1 MKKKILTL
9 ASALTFVSLYS
20 FNAYADMD
28 LETSNAVSG
37 IAVALNNYKA
47 SSISPQTALGE
58 SLKTATTNTIEI
70 TGSDDARTK
79 LVKDVVKYE
88 GPSIQDKLKEEV
100 IKDDLAVAKN
110 KKDTVVHSDPKE
122 TGEEV
127 GSISYSS
134 VATVVGSEVNETG
147 EWLKINS
154 GNVEGYVKASDVAT
168 GNKAKKLAKE
178 SVVTYGTVVDID
190 NVRLRKT
197 PDITSGTL
205 TMLEGGEKYV
215 VVGQDK
221 NFLKVQ
227 VDDDLTGYVYKDF
240 LKTDVAYKTAKTKE
254 ESTIEAL
261 NKAKLETEAKE
272 AMAIYENMVV
282 ADEQTAAQSK
292 ETTTKGET
300 TTSKEVKKS
309 SDKASISATSEEAK
323 TVKSPAAEK
332 RETPASKEVDIKVPD
347 NTKESTK
354 TEKETTKK
362 DTGSVETAKQNV
374 ETVLTPPEAKTES
387 ETINAIEDTK
397 PTETKIT
404 VETVKE
410 PKASTSVEIA
420 TEQTKAN
427 IETVKG
433 PKASTSVETATE
445 QTKANIET
453 VSAPEAVET
462 TKQPE
467 TAESKA
473 EPETREVTE
482 TVKETPTAT
491 TASESISAIEDTTKQ
506 PETTVET
513 TKPATTKAETKA
525 ETTVAV
531 YGPGGSAQKPQDTE
545 KTKKSKEE
553 GTVVTGE
560 KGGPGVSKKKETTA
574 AQTEATKAVKEKAS
588 RDAVVAYAK
597 QFVGNP
603 YVYGGTSLTKGADC
617 SGFVMRVYEK
627 FGISTSRIS
636 RDQANDGTE
645 IPISQI
651 KPGDLVFYSS
661 GGDINHVAIY
671 IGDGQIIHAANKQ
684 LGIRIGSMNHRTPIK
699 AVRLIK

>member
-1 MKKKILTL
+1 MKKKFLTL

-47 SSISPQTALGE
+47 SSISPQTALEE

-70 TGSDDARTK
+70 TGVDDARNK

-88 GPSIQDKLKEEV
+88 GPSIQDRLKEEV
-100 IKDDLAVAKN
+100 MKDDLAVAKN
-110 KKDTVVHSDPKE
+110 KKDTVVHADPKE

-134 VATVVGSEVNETG
+134 VATVVGSEINETG
-147 EWLKINS
+147 EWVKINS
-154 GNVEGYVKASDVAT
+154 GNVEGYVKASDLAT
-168 GNKAKKLAKE
+168 GNKAKKMAKD

-197 PDITSGTL
+197 PDITSNTL

-240 LKTDVAYKTAKTKE
+240 IKTDVSYKTAKTKE

-282 ADEQTAAQSK
+282 ADDQTTAKSK
-292 ETTTKGET
+292 ETTAKAET
-300 TTSKEVKKS
+300 TTAAKKN
-309 SDKASISATSEEAK
+309 SDKAPTPKASEEAK
-323 TVKSPAAEK
+323 TIKSPAAEK
-332 RETPASKEVDIKVPD
+332 RETPASKEVEIKVPD
-347 NTKESTK
+347 TTKGSTK
-354 TEKETTKK
+354 PVETTTKDNGQTETTKQK
-362 DTGSVETAKQNV
+362 V
-374 ETVLTPPEAKTES
+374 ETVPETRTEA
-387 ETINAIEDTK
+387 ETIKAIEDTK
-397 PTETKIT
+397 PAETKQK

-410 PKASTSVEIA
+410 SGKAEETVSSPSKV
-420 TEQTKAN
+420 K
-427 IETVKG
+427 IETVNG
-433 PKASTSVETATE
+433 PEASETA
-445 QTKANIET
+445 K
-453 VSAPEAVET
+453 ET
-462 TKQPE
+462 TK
-467 TAESKA
+467 ASV
-473 EPETREVTE
+473 EPETSKAVE

-491 TASESISAIEDTTKQ
+491 TQAETISAVEDTTKQ
-506 PETTVET
+506 TESTTQAPKQTEATTEATKPSET
-513 TKPATTKAETKA
+513 TKPA
-525 ETTVAV
+525 ETTAP
-531 YGPGGSAQKPQDTE
+531 YGPGGSTEKPKETQKAKPQ
-545 KTKKSKEE
+545 KET
-553 GTVVTGE
+553 TVVTGE
-560 KGGPGVSKKKETTA
+560 NGGPGVSKKKETTKA
-574 AQTEATKAVKEKAS
+574 ETEATKAAKEKVS

-627 FGISTSRIS
+627 FGISTSRVS
-636 RDQANDGTE
+636 RDQANNGTE
-645 IPISQI
+645 IPVSQI

-661 GGDINHVAIY
+661 GGEINHVAIY
-671 IGDGQIIHAANKQ
+671 IGDGQIVHAANKQ
-684 LGIRIGSMNHRTPIK
+684 LGIRIGSLNHRTPVK

>member
-1 MKKKILTL
+1 MKKKFLTL

-70 TGSDDARTK
+70 TGVDDARNR

-88 GPSIQDKLKEEV
+88 GPSIQDRLKEEV
-100 IKDDLAVAKN
+100 MKDDLAVAKN
-110 KKDTVVHSDPKE
+110 KKDTVVHADPKE

-134 VATVVGSEVNETG
+134 VATVVGSEINETG
-147 EWLKINS
+147 EWVKINS
-154 GNVEGYVKASDVAT
+154 GNVEGYVKASDLAT
-168 GNKAKKLAKE
+168 GNKAKKMAKD

-197 PDITSGTL
+197 PDITSNTL

-240 LKTDVAYKTAKTKE
+240 IKTDVSYKTAKTKE

-282 ADEQTAAQSK
+282 ADDQTTAKSK
-292 ETTTKGET
+292 ETTAKAET
-300 TTSKEVKKS
+300 TTAAKKTP
-309 SDKASISATSEEAK
+309 DKAPTPKASEEAK
-323 TVKSPAAEK
+323 TIKSPAAEK
-332 RETPASKEVDIKVPD
+332 RETPASKEVEIKVPD
-347 NTKESTK
+347 TTKGSTK
-354 TEKETTKK
+354 PVETTTKDNGQTETTKQK
-362 DTGSVETAKQNV
+362 V
-374 ETVLTPPEAKTES
+374 ETVPETRTEA
-387 ETINAIEDTK
+387 ETIKAIEDTK
-397 PTETKIT
+397 PAETKQK

-410 PKASTSVEIA
+410 SGKAEETVSSPSKV
-420 TEQTKAN
+420 K
-427 IETVKG
+427 IETVNG
-433 PKASTSVETATE
+433 PEVSETA
-445 QTKANIET
+445 K
-453 VSAPEAVET
+453 ET
-462 TKQPE
+462 TK
-467 TAESKA
+467 ASV
-473 EPETREVTE
+473 EPETSKAVE

-491 TASESISAIEDTTKQ
+491 TQAETISAVEDTTKQ
-506 PETTVET
+506 TESTTQAPKQTESTTQAPKQTEATTEATKPSET
-513 TKPATTKAETKA
+513 TKPA
-525 ETTVAV
+525 ETTAP
-531 YGPGGSAQKPQDTE
+531 YGPGGSTEKPKETQKAKPQ
-545 KTKKSKEE
+545 KET
-553 GTVVTGE
+553 TVVTGE
-560 KGGPGVSKKKETTA
+560 NGGPGVSKKKETTKA
-574 AQTEATKAVKEKAS
+574 ETEATKAAKEKVS

-627 FGISTSRIS
+627 FGISTSRVS
-636 RDQANDGTE
+636 RDQANNSTE
-645 IPISQI
+645 IPVSQI

-661 GGDINHVAIY
+661 GGEINHVAIY
-671 IGDGQIIHAANKQ
+671 IGDGQIVHAANKQ
-684 LGIRIGSMNHRTPIK
+684 LGIRIGSLNHRTPVK

>member
-1 MKKKILTL
+1 MKKKFLTL

-70 TGSDDARTK
+70 TGVDDARNR

-88 GPSIQDKLKEEV
+88 GPSIQDRLKEEV
-100 IKDDLAVAKN
+100 MKDDLAVAKN
-110 KKDTVVHSDPKE
+110 KKDTVVHADPKE

-134 VATVVGSEVNETG
+134 VATVVGSEINETG
-147 EWLKINS
+147 EWVKINS
-154 GNVEGYVKASDVAT
+154 GNVEGYVKASDLAT
-168 GNKAKKLAKE
+168 GNKAKKMAKD

-197 PDITSGTL
+197 PDITSNTL

-240 LKTDVAYKTAKTKE
+240 IKTDVSYKTAKTKE

-282 ADEQTAAQSK
+282 ADDQTTAKSK
-292 ETTTKGET
+292 ETTAKAET
-300 TTSKEVKKS
+300 TTAAKKTP
-309 SDKASISATSEEAK
+309 DKAPTPKASEEAK
-323 TVKSPAAEK
+323 TIKSPAAEK
-332 RETPASKEVDIKVPD
+332 RETPASKEVEIKVPD
-347 NTKESTK
+347 TTKGSTK
-354 TEKETTKK
+354 PVETTTKDNGQTETTKQK
-362 DTGSVETAKQNV
+362 V
-374 ETVLTPPEAKTES
+374 ETVPETRTEA
-387 ETINAIEDTK
+387 ETIKAIEDTK
-397 PTETKIT
+397 PAETKQK

-410 PKASTSVEIA
+410 SGKAEETVSSPSKV
-420 TEQTKAN
+420 K
-427 IETVKG
+427 IETVNG
-433 PKASTSVETATE
+433 PEASETA
-445 QTKANIET
+445 K
-453 VSAPEAVET
+453 ET
-462 TKQPE
+462 TK
-467 TAESKA
+467 ASV
-473 EPETREVTE
+473 EPETSKAVE

-491 TASESISAIEDTTKQ
+491 TQAETISAVEDTPKQTESTTQAPKQIESTTQAPKQTEATTEATK
-506 PETTVET
+506 PSET
-513 TKPATTKAETKA
+513 TKPAETSA
-525 ETTVAV
+525 P
-531 YGPGGSAQKPQDTE
+531 YGPGGSTEKPKETQKAKPQ
-545 KTKKSKEE
+545 KET
-553 GTVVTGE
+553 TVVTGE
-560 KGGPGVSKKKETTA
+560 NGGPGVSKKKETTKA
-574 AQTEATKAVKEKAS
+574 AETEATKAAKEKVS

-627 FGISTSRIS
+627 FGISTSRVS
-636 RDQANDGTE
+636 RDQANNGTE
-645 IPISQI
+645 IPVSQI

-661 GGDINHVAIY
+661 GGEINHVAIY
-671 IGDGQIIHAANKQ
+671 IGDGQIVHAANKQ
-684 LGIRIGSMNHRTPIK
+684 LGIRIGSLNHRTPVK

>member
-1 MKKKILTL
+1 MKKKFLTL

-70 TGSDDARTK
+70 TGVDDARNK

-88 GPSIQDKLKEEV
+88 GPSIQDRLKEEV
-100 IKDDLAVAKN
+100 MKDDLAVAKN
-110 KKDTVVHSDPKE
+110 KKDTVVHADPKE

-134 VATVVGSEVNETG
+134 VATVVGSEINETG
-147 EWLKINS
+147 EWVKINS
-154 GNVEGYVKASDVAT
+154 GNVEGYVKASDLAT
-168 GNKAKKLAKE
+168 GNKAKKMAKD

-197 PDITSGTL
+197 PDITSNTL

-240 LKTDVAYKTAKTKE
+240 IKTDVSYKTAKTKE

-282 ADEQTAAQSK
+282 ADDQTTAKSK
-292 ETTTKGET
+292 ETTAKAET
-300 TTSKEVKKS
+300 TTAAKKN
-309 SDKASISATSEEAK
+309 SDKAPTPKASEEAK
-323 TVKSPAAEK
+323 TIKSPAAEK
-332 RETPASKEVDIKVPD
+332 RETPADKEVEIKVPD
-347 NTKESTK
+347 TTKGSTKPAETTTKDNGQTETTKQKIETVPETK
-354 TEKETTKK
+354 TE
-362 DTGSVETAKQNV
+362 A
-374 ETVLTPPEAKTES
+374 
-387 ETINAIEDTK
+387 ETIKAIEDTK
-397 PTETKIT
+397 PTETNPKA
-404 VETVKE
+404 ETVKE
-410 PKASTSVEIA
+410 PSKSEEISSSSS
-420 TEQTKAN
+420 KVN
-427 IETVKG
+427 IETVNG
-433 PKASTSVETATE
+433 PESSETA
-445 QTKANIET
+445 K
-453 VSAPEAVET
+453 ET
-462 TKQPE
+462 TKASVEQE
-467 TAESKA
+467 TSKA
-473 EPETREVTE
+473 VE

-491 TASESISAIEDTTKQ
+491 TQAETISAVEDTTKQ
-506 PETTVET
+506 TESTTQAPKQTESTTQAPKQTEATTEATKPVET
-513 TKPATTKAETKA
+513 TKPA
-525 ETTVAV
+525 ETTAP
-531 YGPGGSAQKPQDTE
+531 YGPGGSTEKPKETQKAKPQ
-545 KTKKSKEE
+545 KET
-553 GTVVTGE
+553 TVVTGE
-560 KGGPGVSKKKETTA
+560 NGGPGVSKKKETTKA
-574 AQTEATKAVKEKAS
+574 ETEATRAAKEKIS

-627 FGISTSRIS
+627 FGISTSRVS
-636 RDQANDGTE
+636 KDQANNGTE
-645 IPISQI
+645 IPVSQI

-661 GGDINHVAIY
+661 GGEINHVAIY
-671 IGDGQIIHAANKQ
+671 IGDGQIVHAANKQ
-684 LGIRIGSMNHRTPIK
+684 LGIRIGSLNHRTPVK

>member
-1 MKKKILTL
+1 MKKKFLTL

-70 TGSDDARTK
+70 TGVDDARNR

-88 GPSIQDKLKEEV
+88 GPSIQDRLKEEV
-100 IKDDLAVAKN
+100 MKDDLAVAKN
-110 KKDTVVHSDPKE
+110 KKDTVVHADPKE

-134 VATVVGSEVNETG
+134 VATVVGSEINETG
-147 EWLKINS
+147 EWVKINS
-154 GNVEGYVKASDVAT
+154 GNVEGYVKASDLAT
-168 GNKAKKLAKE
+168 GNKAKKMAKD

-197 PDITSGTL
+197 PDITSNTL

-240 LKTDVAYKTAKTKE
+240 IKTDVSYKTAKTKE

-282 ADEQTAAQSK
+282 ADDQTTAKSK
-292 ETTTKGET
+292 ETTAKAET
-300 TTSKEVKKS
+300 TTAAKKTP
-309 SDKASISATSEEAK
+309 DKAPTPKASEEAK
-323 TVKSPAAEK
+323 TIKSPAAEK
-332 RETPASKEVDIKVPD
+332 RETPASKEVEIKVPD
-347 NTKESTK
+347 TTKGSTK
-354 TEKETTKK
+354 PVETTTKDNGQTETTKQK
-362 DTGSVETAKQNV
+362 V
-374 ETVLTPPEAKTES
+374 ETVPETRTEA
-387 ETINAIEDTK
+387 ETIKAIEDTK
-397 PTETKIT
+397 PAETKQK

-410 PKASTSVEIA
+410 PGKAEETVSSPSKV
-420 TEQTKAN
+420 K
-427 IETVKG
+427 IETVNG
-433 PKASTSVETATE
+433 PEASETA
-445 QTKANIET
+445 K
-453 VSAPEAVET
+453 ET
-462 TKQPE
+462 TK
-467 TAESKA
+467 ASV
-473 EPETREVTE
+473 EPETSKAVE

-491 TASESISAIEDTTKQ
+491 TQAETISAVEDTTKQ
-506 PETTVET
+506 AESTTQAPKQTESTTQAPKQTESTTQAPKQTEATTEATKPSET
-513 TKPATTKAETKA
+513 TKPA
-525 ETTVAV
+525 ETTAP
-531 YGPGGSAQKPQDTE
+531 YGPGGSTEKPKETQKAKPQ
-545 KTKKSKEE
+545 KET
-553 GTVVTGE
+553 TVVTGE
-560 KGGPGVSKKKETTA
+560 NGGPGVSKKKETTKA
-574 AQTEATKAVKEKAS
+574 ETEATKAAKEKVS

-627 FGISTSRIS
+627 FGISTSRVS
-636 RDQANDGTE
+636 RDQANNGTE
-645 IPISQI
+645 IPVSQI

-661 GGDINHVAIY
+661 GGEINHVAIY
-671 IGDGQIIHAANKQ
+671 IGDGQIVHAANKQ
-684 LGIRIGSMNHRTPIK
+684 LGIRIGSLNHRTPVK

>member
-1 MKKKILTL
+1 MKKKFLTL

-47 SSISPQTALGE
+47 SSISPQTALEE

-70 TGSDDARTK
+70 TGVDDARNK

-88 GPSIQDKLKEEV
+88 GPSIQDRLKEEV
-100 IKDDLAVAKN
+100 MKDDLAVAKN
-110 KKDTVVHSDPKE
+110 KKDTVVHADPKE

-134 VATVVGSEVNETG
+134 VATVVGSEINETG
-147 EWLKINS
+147 EWVKINS
-154 GNVEGYVKASDVAT
+154 GNVEGYVKASDLAT
-168 GNKAKKLAKE
+168 GNKAKKMAKD

-197 PDITSGTL
+197 PDITSNTL

-240 LKTDVAYKTAKTKE
+240 IKTDVSYKTAKTKE

-282 ADEQTAAQSK
+282 ADDQTTAKSK
-292 ETTTKGET
+292 ETTAKAET
-300 TTSKEVKKS
+300 TTAAKKN
-309 SDKASISATSEEAK
+309 SDKAPTPKASEEAK
-323 TVKSPAAEK
+323 TTKSPAAEK
-332 RETPASKEVDIKVPD
+332 RETPAGKEVEIKVPD
-347 NTKESTK
+347 TTKGSAKPAETTTKDNGQTETTKQKTETVPETK
-354 TEKETTKK
+354 TE
-362 DTGSVETAKQNV
+362 A
-374 ETVLTPPEAKTES
+374 
-387 ETINAIEDTK
+387 ETIKAIEDTK
-397 PTETKIT
+397 PTETKSKA
-404 VETVKE
+404 ETVKE
-410 PKASTSVEIA
+410 PSKSEETVSSPSKV
-420 TEQTKAN
+420 K
-427 IETVKG
+427 IETVNG
-433 PKASTSVETATE
+433 PEASETA
-445 QTKANIET
+445 K
-453 VSAPEAVET
+453 ET
-462 TKQPE
+462 TK
-467 TAESKA
+467 ASV
-473 EPETREVTE
+473 EPETSKAVE

-491 TASESISAIEDTTKQ
+491 TQAETISAVEDTTKQ
-506 PETTVET
+506 TESTTQAPKQTEATTEATKPSET
-513 TKPATTKAETKA
+513 TKPA
-525 ETTVAV
+525 ETTAP
-531 YGPGGSAQKPQDTE
+531 YGPGGSTEKPKETQKAKPQ
-545 KTKKSKEE
+545 KET
-553 GTVVTGE
+553 TVVTGE
-560 KGGPGVSKKKETTA
+560 NGGPGVSKKKETTKA
-574 AQTEATKAVKEKAS
+574 ETEATKAAKEKVS

-627 FGISTSRIS
+627 FGISTSRVS
-636 RDQANDGTE
+636 RDQANNGTE
-645 IPISQI
+645 IPVSQI

-661 GGDINHVAIY
+661 GGEINHVAIY
-671 IGDGQIIHAANKQ
+671 IGDGQIVHAANKQ
-684 LGIRIGSMNHRTPIK
+684 LGIRIGSLNHRTPVK

>member
-1 MKKKILTL
+1 MKKKFLTL

-47 SSISPQTALGE
+47 SSISPQTALEE

-70 TGSDDARTK
+70 TGVDDARNK

-88 GPSIQDKLKEEV
+88 GPSIQDRLKEEV
-100 IKDDLAVAKN
+100 MKDDLAVAKN
-110 KKDTVVHSDPKE
+110 KKDTVVHADPKE

-134 VATVVGSEVNETG
+134 VATVVGSEINETG
-147 EWLKINS
+147 EWVKINS
-154 GNVEGYVKASDVAT
+154 GNVEGYVKASDLAT
-168 GNKAKKLAKE
+168 GNKAKKMAKD

-197 PDITSGTL
+197 PDITSNTL

-240 LKTDVAYKTAKTKE
+240 IKTDVSYKTAKTKE

-282 ADEQTAAQSK
+282 ADDQTTAKSK
-292 ETTTKGET
+292 ETTAKAET
-300 TTSKEVKKS
+300 TTAAKKN
-309 SDKASISATSEEAK
+309 SDKAPTPKASEEAK
-323 TVKSPAAEK
+323 TIKSPAAEK
-332 RETPASKEVDIKVPD
+332 RETPAGKEAEIKVPD
-347 NTKESTK
+347 TTKGSTKPAETTTKDNGQTETTKQKTETVPETK
-354 TEKETTKK
+354 TE
-362 DTGSVETAKQNV
+362 A
-374 ETVLTPPEAKTES
+374 
-387 ETINAIEDTK
+387 ETIKAIEDTK
-397 PTETKIT
+397 PTETKSKA
-404 VETVKE
+404 ETVKE
-410 PKASTSVEIA
+410 PSKSEETVSSPSKV
-420 TEQTKAN
+420 K
-427 IETVKG
+427 IETVNG
-433 PKASTSVETATE
+433 PEASETA
-445 QTKANIET
+445 K
-453 VSAPEAVET
+453 ET
-462 TKQPE
+462 TK
-467 TAESKA
+467 ASV
-473 EPETREVTE
+473 EPETSKAVE

-491 TASESISAIEDTTKQ
+491 TQVETISAVEDTTKQ
-506 PETTVET
+506 TESTTQAPKQTEATTEATKPSET
-513 TKPATTKAETKA
+513 TKPA
-525 ETTVAV
+525 ETTAP
-531 YGPGGSAQKPQDTE
+531 YGPGGSTEKPKETQKAKPQ
-545 KTKKSKEE
+545 KET
-553 GTVVTGE
+553 TVVTGE
-560 KGGPGVSKKKETTA
+560 NGGPGVSKKKETTKA
-574 AQTEATKAVKEKAS
+574 ETEATKAAKEKVS

-627 FGISTSRIS
+627 FGISTSRVS
-636 RDQANDGTE
+636 RDQANNGTE
-645 IPISQI
+645 IPVSQI

-661 GGDINHVAIY
+661 GGEINHVAIY
-671 IGDGQIIHAANKQ
+671 IGDGQIVHAANKQ
-684 LGIRIGSMNHRTPIK
+684 LGIRIGSLNHRTPVK

>member
-1 MKKKILTL
+1 MKKKFLTL

-47 SSISPQTALGE
+47 SSISPQTALEE

-70 TGSDDARTK
+70 TGVDDARNK

-88 GPSIQDKLKEEV
+88 GPSIQDRLKEEV
-100 IKDDLAVAKN
+100 MKDDLAVAKN
-110 KKDTVVHSDPKE
+110 KKDTVVHADPKE

-134 VATVVGSEVNETG
+134 VATVVGSEINETG
-147 EWLKINS
+147 EWVKINS
-154 GNVEGYVKASDVAT
+154 GNVEGYVKASDLAT
-168 GNKAKKLAKE
+168 GNKAKKMAKD

-197 PDITSGTL
+197 PDITSNTL

-240 LKTDVAYKTAKTKE
+240 IKTDVSYKTAKTKE

-282 ADEQTAAQSK
+282 ADDQTTAKSK
-292 ETTTKGET
+292 ETTAKAET
-300 TTSKEVKKS
+300 TTAAKKN
-309 SDKASISATSEEAK
+309 SDKAPTPKASEEAK
-323 TVKSPAAEK
+323 TIKSPAAEK
-332 RETPASKEVDIKVPD
+332 RETPASKEVEIKVPD
-347 NTKESTK
+347 TTKGSTK
-354 TEKETTKK
+354 PVETTTKDNGQTETTKQK
-362 DTGSVETAKQNV
+362 V
-374 ETVLTPPEAKTES
+374 ETVPETRTEA
-387 ETINAIEDTK
+387 ETIKAIEDTK
-397 PTETKIT
+397 PAETKQK

-410 PKASTSVEIA
+410 SGKAEETVSSPSKV
-420 TEQTKAN
+420 K
-427 IETVKG
+427 IETVNG
-433 PKASTSVETATE
+433 PEVSETA
-445 QTKANIET
+445 K
-453 VSAPEAVET
+453 ET
-462 TKQPE
+462 TK
-467 TAESKA
+467 ASV
-473 EPETREVTE
+473 EPETSKAVE

-491 TASESISAIEDTTKQ
+491 TQAETISAVEDTTKQ
-506 PETTVET
+506 TESTTQAPKQTESTTQAPKQTEATTEATKPSET
-513 TKPATTKAETKA
+513 TKPA
-525 ETTVAV
+525 ETTAP
-531 YGPGGSAQKPQDTE
+531 YGPGGSTEKPKETQKDKPQ
-545 KTKKSKEE
+545 KET
-553 GTVVTGE
+553 TVVTGE
-560 KGGPGVSKKKETTA
+560 KGGPGVSKKKETTKA
-574 AQTEATKAVKEKAS
+574 ETEATKAAKEKVS

-627 FGISTSRIS
+627 FGISTSRVS
-636 RDQANDGTE
+636 RDQANNGTE
-645 IPISQI
+645 IPVSQI

-661 GGDINHVAIY
+661 GGEINHVAIY
-671 IGDGQIIHAANKQ
+671 IGDGQIVHAANKQ
-684 LGIRIGSMNHRTPIK
+684 LGIRIGSLNHRTPVK

>member
-1 MKKKILTL
+1 MKKKFLTL

-70 TGSDDARTK
+70 TGVDDARNR

-88 GPSIQDKLKEEV
+88 GPSIQDRLKEEV
-100 IKDDLAVAKN
+100 MKDDLAVAKN
-110 KKDTVVHSDPKE
+110 KKDTVVHADPKE

-134 VATVVGSEVNETG
+134 VATVVGSEINETG
-147 EWLKINS
+147 EWVKINS
-154 GNVEGYVKASDVAT
+154 GNVEGYVKASDLAT
-168 GNKAKKLAKE
+168 GNKAKKMAKD

-197 PDITSGTL
+197 PDITSNTL

-240 LKTDVAYKTAKTKE
+240 IKTDVSYKTAKTKE

-282 ADEQTAAQSK
+282 ADDQTTAKSK
-292 ETTTKGET
+292 ETTAKAET
-300 TTSKEVKKS
+300 TTAAKKTP
-309 SDKASISATSEEAK
+309 DKAPTPKASEEAK
-323 TVKSPAAEK
+323 TIKSPAAEK
-332 RETPASKEVDIKVPD
+332 RETPASKEVEIKVPD
-347 NTKESTK
+347 TTKGSTK
-354 TEKETTKK
+354 PVETTTKDNGQTETTKQK
-362 DTGSVETAKQNV
+362 V
-374 ETVLTPPEAKTES
+374 ETVPETRTEA
-387 ETINAIEDTK
+387 ETIKAIEDTK
-397 PTETKIT
+397 PAETKQK

-410 PKASTSVEIA
+410 SGKAEETVSSPSKV
-420 TEQTKAN
+420 K
-427 IETVKG
+427 IETVNG
-433 PKASTSVETATE
+433 PEVSETA
-445 QTKANIET
+445 K
-453 VSAPEAVET
+453 ET
-462 TKQPE
+462 TK
-467 TAESKA
+467 ASV
-473 EPETREVTE
+473 EPETSKAVE

-491 TASESISAIEDTTKQ
+491 TQAETISAVEDTTKQ
-506 PETTVET
+506 TESTTQAPKQTESTTQAPKQTEATTEATKPSET
-513 TKPATTKAETKA
+513 TKPA
-525 ETTVAV
+525 ETTAP
-531 YGPGGSAQKPQDTE
+531 YGPGGSTEKPKETQKAKPQ
-545 KTKKSKEE
+545 KET
-553 GTVVTGE
+553 TVVTGE
-560 KGGPGVSKKKETTA
+560 NGGPGVSKKKETTKA
-574 AQTEATKAVKEKAS
+574 ETEATKAAKEKVS

-627 FGISTSRIS
+627 FGISTSRVS
-636 RDQANDGTE
+636 RDQANNGTE
-645 IPISQI
+645 IPVSQI

-661 GGDINHVAIY
+661 GGEINHVAIY
-671 IGDGQIIHAANKQ
+671 IGDGQIVHAANKQ
-684 LGIRIGSMNHRTPIK
+684 LGIRIGSLNHRTPVK

>member
-1 MKKKILTL
+1 MKKKFLTL

-47 SSISPQTALGE
+47 SSISPQTALEE

-70 TGSDDARTK
+70 TGVDDARNK

-88 GPSIQDKLKEEV
+88 GPSIQDRLKEEV
-100 IKDDLAVAKN
+100 MKDDLAVVKN
-110 KKDTVVHSDPKE
+110 KKDTVVHADPKE

-134 VATVVGSEVNETG
+134 VATVVGSEINETG
-147 EWLKINS
+147 EWVKINS
-154 GNVEGYVKASDVAT
+154 GNVEGYVKASDLAT
-168 GNKAKKLAKE
+168 GNKAKKMAKD

-197 PDITSGTL
+197 PDITSNTL

-240 LKTDVAYKTAKTKE
+240 IKTDVSYKTAKTKE

-282 ADEQTAAQSK
+282 ADDQTTAKSK
-292 ETTTKGET
+292 ETTAKAET
-300 TTSKEVKKS
+300 TTAAKKN
-309 SDKASISATSEEAK
+309 SDKAPTPKASEEAK
-323 TVKSPAAEK
+323 TIKSPAAEK
-332 RETPASKEVDIKVPD
+332 RETPAGKEVEIKVPD
-347 NTKESTK
+347 TTKGSTKPAETTTKDNGQTETTKQKTETVPETK
-354 TEKETTKK
+354 TE
-362 DTGSVETAKQNV
+362 A
-374 ETVLTPPEAKTES
+374 
-387 ETINAIEDTK
+387 ETIKAIEDTK
-397 PTETKIT
+397 PTETKSKA
-404 VETVKE
+404 ETVKE
-410 PKASTSVEIA
+410 PSKSEETVSSPSKV
-420 TEQTKAN
+420 K
-427 IETVKG
+427 IETVNG
-433 PKASTSVETATE
+433 PEASETA
-445 QTKANIET
+445 K
-453 VSAPEAVET
+453 ET
-462 TKQPE
+462 TK
-467 TAESKA
+467 ASV
-473 EPETREVTE
+473 EPETSKAVE

-491 TASESISAIEDTTKQ
+491 TQVETISAVEDTTKQ
-506 PETTVET
+506 TESTTQAPKQTESTTQAPKQTEATTEATKSAET
-513 TKPATTKAETKA
+513 TKPA
-525 ETTVAV
+525 ETTAP
-531 YGPGGSAQKPQDTE
+531 YGPGGSTEKPKETQKDKPQ
-545 KTKKSKEE
+545 KET
-553 GTVVTGE
+553 TVVTGE
-560 KGGPGVSKKKETTA
+560 KGGPGVSKKKETTKA
-574 AQTEATKAVKEKAS
+574 ETEATKAAKEKVS

-627 FGISTSRIS
+627 FGISTSRVS
-636 RDQANDGTE
+636 RDQANNGTE
-645 IPISQI
+645 IPVSQI

-661 GGDINHVAIY
+661 GGEINHVAIY
-671 IGDGQIIHAANKQ
+671 IGDGQIVHAANKQ
-684 LGIRIGSMNHRTPIK
+684 LGIRIGSLNHRTPVK

>member
-1 MKKKILTL
+1 MKKKFLTL

-70 TGSDDARTK
+70 TGVDDARNK

-88 GPSIQDKLKEEV
+88 GPSIQDRLKEEV
-100 IKDDLAVAKN
+100 MKDDLAVAKN
-110 KKDTVVHSDPKE
+110 KKDTVVHADPKE

-134 VATVVGSEVNETG
+134 VATVVGSEINETG
-147 EWLKINS
+147 EWVKINS
-154 GNVEGYVKASDVAT
+154 GNVEGYVKASDLAT
-168 GNKAKKLAKE
+168 GNKAKKMAKD

-197 PDITSGTL
+197 PDITSNTL

-240 LKTDVAYKTAKTKE
+240 IKTDVSYKTAKTKE

-282 ADEQTAAQSK
+282 ADDQTTAKSK
-292 ETTTKGET
+292 ETTAKAET
-300 TTSKEVKKS
+300 TTAAKKN
-309 SDKASISATSEEAK
+309 SDKAPTPKASEEAK
-323 TVKSPAAEK
+323 TIKSPAAEK
-332 RETPASKEVDIKVPD
+332 RETPAGKEVEIKVPD
-347 NTKESTK
+347 TTKGSTKPAETTTKDNGQTETTKQKIETVPETK
-354 TEKETTKK
+354 TE
-362 DTGSVETAKQNV
+362 A
-374 ETVLTPPEAKTES
+374 
-387 ETINAIEDTK
+387 ETIKAIEDTK
-397 PTETKIT
+397 PTETNPKA
-404 VETVKE
+404 ETVKE
-410 PKASTSVEIA
+410 PSKSEEISSSSS
-420 TEQTKAN
+420 KVN
-427 IETVKG
+427 IETVNG
-433 PKASTSVETATE
+433 PESSETA
-445 QTKANIET
+445 K
-453 VSAPEAVET
+453 ET
-462 TKQPE
+462 TKASVEQE
-467 TAESKA
+467 TSKA
-473 EPETREVTE
+473 VE

-491 TASESISAIEDTTKQ
+491 TQAETISAVEDTTKQ
-506 PETTVET
+506 TESTTQAPKQTESTTQAPKQTEATTEATKPVET
-513 TKPATTKAETKA
+513 TKPA
-525 ETTVAV
+525 ETTAP
-531 YGPGGSAQKPQDTE
+531 YGPGGSTEKPKETQKAKPQ
-545 KTKKSKEE
+545 KET
-553 GTVVTGE
+553 TVVTGE
-560 KGGPGVSKKKETTA
+560 NGGPGVSKKKETTKA
-574 AQTEATKAVKEKAS
+574 ETEATRAAKEKIS

-627 FGISTSRIS
+627 FGISTSRVS
-636 RDQANDGTE
+636 KDQANNGTE
-645 IPISQI
+645 IPVSQI

-661 GGDINHVAIY
+661 GGEINHVAIY
-671 IGDGQIIHAANKQ
+671 IGDGQIVHAANKQ
-684 LGIRIGSMNHRTPIK
+684 LGIRVGSLNHRTPVK

>member
-1 MKKKILTL
+1 MKKKFLTL

-47 SSISPQTALGE
+47 SSISPQTALEE

-70 TGSDDARTK
+70 TGVDDARNK

-88 GPSIQDKLKEEV
+88 GPSIQDRLKEEV
-100 IKDDLAVAKN
+100 MKDDLAVAKN
-110 KKDTVVHSDPKE
+110 KKDTVVHADPKE

-134 VATVVGSEVNETG
+134 VATVVGSEINETG
-147 EWLKINS
+147 EWVKINS
-154 GNVEGYVKASDVAT
+154 GNVEGYVKASDLAT
-168 GNKAKKLAKE
+168 GNKAKKMAKD

-197 PDITSGTL
+197 PDITSNTL

-240 LKTDVAYKTAKTKE
+240 IKTDVSYKTAKTKE

-282 ADEQTAAQSK
+282 ADDQTTAKSK
-292 ETTTKGET
+292 ETTAKAET
-300 TTSKEVKKS
+300 TTAAKKN
-309 SDKASISATSEEAK
+309 SDKAPTPKASEEAK
-323 TVKSPAAEK
+323 TIKSPAAEK
-332 RETPASKEVDIKVPD
+332 RETTASKEVEIKVPD
-347 NTKESTK
+347 TTKGSTK
-354 TEKETTKK
+354 PVETTTKDNGQTETTKQK
-362 DTGSVETAKQNV
+362 V
-374 ETVLTPPEAKTES
+374 ETVPETRTEA
-387 ETINAIEDTK
+387 ETIKAIEDTK
-397 PTETKIT
+397 PAETKQK

-410 PKASTSVEIA
+410 SGKAEETVSSPSKV
-420 TEQTKAN
+420 K
-427 IETVKG
+427 IETVNG
-433 PKASTSVETATE
+433 PEVSETA
-445 QTKANIET
+445 K
-453 VSAPEAVET
+453 ET
-462 TKQPE
+462 TK
-467 TAESKA
+467 ASV
-473 EPETREVTE
+473 EPETSKAVE

-491 TASESISAIEDTTKQ
+491 TQAETISAVEDTTKQ
-506 PETTVET
+506 TESTTQAPKQTESTTQAPKQTEATTEATKPSET
-513 TKPATTKAETKA
+513 TKPA
-525 ETTVAV
+525 ETTAP
-531 YGPGGSAQKPQDTE
+531 YGPGGSTEKPKETQKAKPQ
-545 KTKKSKEE
+545 KET
-553 GTVVTGE
+553 TVVTGE
-560 KGGPGVSKKKETTA
+560 NGGPGVSKKKETTKA
-574 AQTEATKAVKEKAS
+574 ETEATKAAKEKVS

-627 FGISTSRIS
+627 FGISTSRVS
-636 RDQANDGTE
+636 RDQANNGTE
-645 IPISQI
+645 IPVSQI

-661 GGDINHVAIY
+661 GGEINHVAIY
-671 IGDGQIIHAANKQ
+671 IGDGQIVHAANKQ
-684 LGIRIGSMNHRTPIK
+684 LGIRIGSLNHRTPVK

>member
-1 MKKKILTL
+1 MKKKFLTL

-70 TGSDDARTK
+70 TGVDDARNR

-88 GPSIQDKLKEEV
+88 GPSIQDRLKEEV
-100 IKDDLAVAKN
+100 MKDDLAVAKN
-110 KKDTVVHSDPKE
+110 KKDTVVHADPKE

-134 VATVVGSEVNETG
+134 VATVVGSEINETG
-147 EWLKINS
+147 EWVKINS
-154 GNVEGYVKASDVAT
+154 GNVEGYVKASDLAT
-168 GNKAKKLAKE
+168 GNKAKKMAKD

-197 PDITSGTL
+197 PDITSNTL

-240 LKTDVAYKTAKTKE
+240 IKTDVSYKTAKTKE

-282 ADEQTAAQSK
+282 ADDQTTAKSK
-292 ETTTKGET
+292 ETTAKAET
-300 TTSKEVKKS
+300 TTAAKKTP
-309 SDKASISATSEEAK
+309 DKAPTPKASEEAK
-323 TVKSPAAEK
+323 TIKSPAAEK
-332 RETPASKEVDIKVPD
+332 RETPASKEVEIKVPD
-347 NTKESTK
+347 TTKGSTKPVETTTKDNGQTETTKQKTETVPETK
-354 TEKETTKK
+354 TE
-362 DTGSVETAKQNV
+362 A
-374 ETVLTPPEAKTES
+374 
-387 ETINAIEDTK
+387 ETIKAIEDTK
-397 PTETKIT
+397 PTETNSKA
-404 VETVKE
+404 ETVKE
-410 PKASTSVEIA
+410 PSKSEEISSSSS
-420 TEQTKAN
+420 KVN
-427 IETVKG
+427 IETVNG
-433 PKASTSVETATE
+433 PESSETA
-445 QTKANIET
+445 N
-453 VSAPEAVET
+453 ET
-462 TKQPE
+462 TKASVEQE
-467 TAESKA
+467 TSKA
-473 EPETREVTE
+473 VE

-491 TASESISAIEDTTKQ
+491 TQAETISAVEDTTKQ
-506 PETTVET
+506 TESTTQAPKQTESTTQAPKQTEATTEATKPSET
-513 TKPATTKAETKA
+513 TKPA
-525 ETTVAV
+525 ETTAP
-531 YGPGGSAQKPQDTE
+531 YGPGGSTEKPKETQKAKPQ
-545 KTKKSKEE
+545 KET
-553 GTVVTGE
+553 TVVTGE
-560 KGGPGVSKKKETTA
+560 NGGPGVSKKKETTKA
-574 AQTEATKAVKEKAS
+574 ETEATRAAKEKIS

-627 FGISTSRIS
+627 FGISTSRVS
-636 RDQANDGTE
+636 RDQANNGTE
-645 IPISQI
+645 IPVSQI

-661 GGDINHVAIY
+661 GGEINHVAIY
-671 IGDGQIIHAANKQ
+671 IGDGQIVHAANKQ
-684 LGIRIGSMNHRTPIK
+684 LGIRIGSLNHRTPVK

>member
-1 MKKKILTL
+1 MKKKFLTL

-70 TGSDDARTK
+70 TGVDDARNR

-88 GPSIQDKLKEEV
+88 GPSIQDRLKEEV
-100 IKDDLAVAKN
+100 MKDDLAVAKN
-110 KKDTVVHSDPKE
+110 KKDTVVHADPKE

-134 VATVVGSEVNETG
+134 VATVVGSEINETG
-147 EWLKINS
+147 EWVKINS
-154 GNVEGYVKASDVAT
+154 GNVEGYVKASDLAT
-168 GNKAKKLAKE
+168 GNKAKKMAKD

-197 PDITSGTL
+197 PDITSNTL

-240 LKTDVAYKTAKTKE
+240 IKTDVSYKTAKTKE

-282 ADEQTAAQSK
+282 ADDQTTAKSK
-292 ETTTKGET
+292 ETTAKAET
-300 TTSKEVKKS
+300 TTAAKKTP
-309 SDKASISATSEEAK
+309 DKAPTPKASEEAK
-323 TVKSPAAEK
+323 TIKSPAAEK
-332 RETPASKEVDIKVPD
+332 RETPASKEVEIKVPD
-347 NTKESTK
+347 TTKGSTK
-354 TEKETTKK
+354 PVETTTKDNGQTETTKQK
-362 DTGSVETAKQNV
+362 V
-374 ETVLTPPEAKTES
+374 ETVPETRTEA
-387 ETINAIEDTK
+387 ETIKAIEDTK
-397 PTETKIT
+397 PAETKQK

-410 PKASTSVEIA
+410 SGKAEETVSSPSKV
-420 TEQTKAN
+420 K
-427 IETVKG
+427 IETVNG
-433 PKASTSVETATE
+433 PEASETA
-445 QTKANIET
+445 K
-453 VSAPEAVET
+453 ET
-462 TKQPE
+462 TK
-467 TAESKA
+467 ASV
-473 EPETREVTE
+473 EPETSKAVE

-491 TASESISAIEDTTKQ
+491 TQAETISAVEDTTKQ
-506 PETTVET
+506 TESTTQAPKQTESTTQAPKQTEATTEATKPSET
-513 TKPATTKAETKA
+513 TKPA
-525 ETTVAV
+525 ETTAP
-531 YGPGGSAQKPQDTE
+531 YGPGGSTEKPKETQKAKPQ
-545 KTKKSKEE
+545 KET
-553 GTVVTGE
+553 TVVTGE
-560 KGGPGVSKKKETTA
+560 NGGPGVSKKKETTKA
-574 AQTEATKAVKEKAS
+574 ETEATKAAKEKVS

-627 FGISTSRIS
+627 FGISTSRVS
-636 RDQANDGTE
+636 RDQANNGTE
-645 IPISQI
+645 IPVSQI

-661 GGDINHVAIY
+661 GGEINHVAIY
-671 IGDGQIIHAANKQ
+671 IGDGQIVHAANKQ
-684 LGIRIGSMNHRTPIK
+684 LGIRIGSLNHRTPVK

>member
-1 MKKKILTL
+1 MKKKFLTL

-70 TGSDDARTK
+70 TGIDDARNK

-88 GPSIQDKLKEEV
+88 GPSIQDRLKEEV
-100 IKDDLAVAKN
+100 MKDDLAVAKN
-110 KKDTVVHSDPKE
+110 KKDTVVHADPKE

-134 VATVVGSEVNETG
+134 VATVVGSEINETG
-147 EWLKINS
+147 EWVKINS
-154 GNVEGYVKASDVAT
+154 GNVEGYVKASDLAT
-168 GNKAKKLAKE
+168 GNKAKKMAKD

-197 PDITSGTL
+197 PDITSNTL

-240 LKTDVAYKTAKTKE
+240 IKTDVSYKTAKTKE

-282 ADEQTAAQSK
+282 ADDQTTAKSK
-292 ETTTKGET
+292 ETTAKAET
-300 TTSKEVKKS
+300 TTAAKKN
-309 SDKASISATSEEAK
+309 SDKAPTPKASEEAK
-323 TVKSPAAEK
+323 TIKSPAAEK
-332 RETPASKEVDIKVPD
+332 RETPAVKEVEIKVPD
-347 NTKESTK
+347 TTKGSTKPAETNTKDNWQTETTKQKIETVPETK
-354 TEKETTKK
+354 TE
-362 DTGSVETAKQNV
+362 A
-374 ETVLTPPEAKTES
+374 
-387 ETINAIEDTK
+387 ETIKAIEDTK
-397 PTETKIT
+397 PIETNPKA
-404 VETVKE
+404 ENVKE
-410 PKASTSVEIA
+410 PSKSEEISSSSS
-420 TEQTKAN
+420 KVN
-427 IETVKG
+427 IETVNG
-433 PKASTSVETATE
+433 PESSETA
-445 QTKANIET
+445 K
-453 VSAPEAVET
+453 ET
-462 TKQPE
+462 TKASVEQE
-467 TAESKA
+467 TSKA
-473 EPETREVTE
+473 VE

-491 TASESISAIEDTTKQ
+491 TQAETISAVEDTTKQ
-506 PETTVET
+506 TESTTQAPKQTESTTQALKQTEATTEATKPVET
-513 TKPATTKAETKA
+513 TKPA
-525 ETTVAV
+525 ETTAP
-531 YGPGGSAQKPQDTE
+531 YGPGGSTEKPKETQKDKPQ
-545 KTKKSKEE
+545 KET
-553 GTVVTGE
+553 TVVTGE
-560 KGGPGVSKKKETTA
+560 KGGPGVSKKKETTKA
-574 AQTEATKAVKEKAS
+574 ETEATRTAKEKIS
-588 RDAVVAYAK
+588 RDAVVTYAK

-627 FGISTSRIS
+627 FGISTSRVS
-636 RDQANDGTE
+636 KDQANNGTE
-645 IPISQI
+645 IPVSQI

-661 GGDINHVAIY
+661 GGEINHVAIY
-671 IGDGQIIHAANKQ
+671 IGDGQIVHAANKQ
-684 LGIRIGSMNHRTPIK
+684 LGIRIGSLNHRTPVK

>member
-1 MKKKILTL
+1 MKKKFLTL

-70 TGSDDARTK
+70 TGIDDARNK

-88 GPSIQDKLKEEV
+88 GPSIQDRLKEEV
-100 IKDDLAVAKN
+100 MKDDLAVAKN
-110 KKDTVVHSDPKE
+110 KKDTVVHADPKE

-134 VATVVGSEVNETG
+134 VATVVGSEINETG
-147 EWLKINS
+147 EWVKINS
-154 GNVEGYVKASDVAT
+154 GNVEGYVKASDLAT
-168 GNKAKKLAKE
+168 GNKAKKMAKD

-197 PDITSGTL
+197 PDITSNTL

-240 LKTDVAYKTAKTKE
+240 IKTDVSYKTAKTKE

-282 ADEQTAAQSK
+282 ADDQTTAKSK
-292 ETTTKGET
+292 ETTAKAET
-300 TTSKEVKKS
+300 TTAAKKN
-309 SDKASISATSEEAK
+309 SDKAPTPNASEEAK
-323 TVKSPAAEK
+323 TIKSPAAEK
-332 RETPASKEVDIKVPD
+332 RETPAGKEVEIKVPD
-347 NTKESTK
+347 TTKGSTKPAETTTKDNGQTETTKQKIETVPETK
-354 TEKETTKK
+354 TE
-362 DTGSVETAKQNV
+362 A
-374 ETVLTPPEAKTES
+374 
-387 ETINAIEDTK
+387 ETIKAIEDTK
-397 PTETKIT
+397 PIETNPKA
-404 VETVKE
+404 ETVKE
-410 PKASTSVEIA
+410 PSKSEEISSSSS
-420 TEQTKAN
+420 KVN
-427 IETVKG
+427 IETVNG
-433 PKASTSVETATE
+433 PESSETA
-445 QTKANIET
+445 K
-453 VSAPEAVET
+453 ET
-462 TKQPE
+462 TK
-467 TAESKA
+467 ASV
-473 EPETREVTE
+473 EPETSKAVE

-491 TASESISAIEDTTKQ
+491 TQAETISAVEDTTKQ
-506 PETTVET
+506 TESTTQALKQTEATTEATKPVET
-513 TKPATTKAETKA
+513 TKPA
-525 ETTVAV
+525 ETTAP
-531 YGPGGSAQKPQDTE
+531 YGPGGSTE
-545 KTKKSKEE
+545 KPKETQNAKSQKET
-553 GTVVTGE
+553 TVVTGE
-560 KGGPGVSKKKETTA
+560 NGGPGVSKKKETTKSE
-574 AQTEATKAVKEKAS
+574 TEATRAAKEKIS
-588 RDAVVAYAK
+588 RDAVVTYAK

-627 FGISTSRIS
+627 FGISTSRVS
-636 RDQANDGTE
+636 KDQANNGTE
-645 IPISQI
+645 IPVSQI

-661 GGDINHVAIY
+661 GGEINHVAIY
-671 IGDGQIIHAANKQ
+671 IGDGQIVHAANKQ
-684 LGIRIGSMNHRTPIK
+684 LGIRIGSLNHRTPVK

>member
-1 MKKKILTL
+1 MKKKFLTL

-70 TGSDDARTK
+70 TGVDDARNR

-88 GPSIQDKLKEEV
+88 GPSIQDRLKEEV
-100 IKDDLAVAKN
+100 MKDDLAVAKN
-110 KKDTVVHSDPKE
+110 KKDTVVHADPKE

-134 VATVVGSEVNETG
+134 VATVVGSEINETG
-147 EWLKINS
+147 EWVKINS
-154 GNVEGYVKASDVAT
+154 GNVEGYVKASD
-168 GNKAKKLAKE
+168 L
-178 SVVTYGTVVDID
+178 TYGTVVDID

-197 PDITSGTL
+197 PDITSNTL

-240 LKTDVAYKTAKTKE
+240 IKTDVSYKTAKTKE

-282 ADEQTAAQSK
+282 ADDQTTAKSK
-292 ETTTKGET
+292 ETTAKAET
-300 TTSKEVKKS
+300 TTAAKKTP
-309 SDKASISATSEEAK
+309 DKAPTPKVSEEAK
-323 TVKSPAAEK
+323 TIKSPAAEK
-332 RETPASKEVDIKVPD
+332 RETPASKEVEIKVPD
-347 NTKESTK
+347 TTKGSTK
-354 TEKETTKK
+354 PVETTTKDNGQTETTKQK
-362 DTGSVETAKQNV
+362 V
-374 ETVLTPPEAKTES
+374 ETVPETRTEA
-387 ETINAIEDTK
+387 ETIKAIEDTK
-397 PTETKIT
+397 PAETKQK

-410 PKASTSVEIA
+410 SGKAEETVSSPSKV
-420 TEQTKAN
+420 K
-427 IETVKG
+427 IETVNG
-433 PKASTSVETATE
+433 PEVSETA
-445 QTKANIET
+445 K
-453 VSAPEAVET
+453 ET
-462 TKQPE
+462 TK
-467 TAESKA
+467 ASV
-473 EPETREVTE
+473 EPETSKAVE

-491 TASESISAIEDTTKQ
+491 TQAETISAVEDTTKQ
-506 PETTVET
+506 TESTTQAPKQTESTTQAPKQTEATTEATKPSET
-513 TKPATTKAETKA
+513 TKPA
-525 ETTVAV
+525 ETTAP
-531 YGPGGSAQKPQDTE
+531 YGPGGSTEKPKETQKAKPQ
-545 KTKKSKEE
+545 KET
-553 GTVVTGE
+553 TVVTGE
-560 KGGPGVSKKKETTA
+560 NGGPGVSKKKETTKA
-574 AQTEATKAVKEKAS
+574 ETEATKAAKEKVS

-627 FGISTSRIS
+627 FGISTSRVS
-636 RDQANDGTE
+636 RDQANNGTE
-645 IPISQI
+645 IPVSQI

-661 GGDINHVAIY
+661 GGEINHVAIY
-671 IGDGQIIHAANKQ
+671 IGDGQIVHAANKQ
-684 LGIRIGSMNHRTPIK
+684 LGIRIGSLNHRTPVK

>member
-1 MKKKILTL
+1 MKKKFLTL

-70 TGSDDARTK
+70 TGVDDARNK

-88 GPSIQDKLKEEV
+88 GPSIQDRLKEEV
-100 IKDDLAVAKN
+100 MKDDLAVAKN
-110 KKDTVVHSDPKE
+110 KKDTVVHADPKE

-134 VATVVGSEVNETG
+134 VATVVGSEINETG
-147 EWLKINS
+147 EWVKINS
-154 GNVEGYVKASDVAT
+154 GNVEGYVKASDLAT
-168 GNKAKKLAKE
+168 GNKAKKMAKD

-197 PDITSGTL
+197 PDITSNTL

-240 LKTDVAYKTAKTKE
+240 IKTDVSYKTAKTKE

-282 ADEQTAAQSK
+282 ADDQTTAKSK
-292 ETTTKGET
+292 ETTAKAET
-300 TTSKEVKKS
+300 TTAAKKN
-309 SDKASISATSEEAK
+309 SDKAPTPKASEEAK
-323 TVKSPAAEK
+323 TIKSPAAEK
-332 RETPASKEVDIKVPD
+332 RETPAGKEVEIKVPD
-347 NTKESTK
+347 TTKGSTKPAETTTKDNGQTETTKQKIETVPETK
-354 TEKETTKK
+354 TE
-362 DTGSVETAKQNV
+362 A
-374 ETVLTPPEAKTES
+374 
-387 ETINAIEDTK
+387 ETIKAIEDTK
-397 PTETKIT
+397 PTETNPKA
-404 VETVKE
+404 ETVKE
-410 PKASTSVEIA
+410 PSKSEEISSSSS
-420 TEQTKAN
+420 KVN
-427 IETVKG
+427 IETVNG
-433 PKASTSVETATE
+433 PESSETA
-445 QTKANIET
+445 K
-453 VSAPEAVET
+453 ET
-462 TKQPE
+462 TKASVEQE
-467 TAESKA
+467 TSKA
-473 EPETREVTE
+473 VE

-491 TASESISAIEDTTKQ
+491 TQAETISAVEDTTKQ
-506 PETTVET
+506 TESTTQAPKQTEATTEATKPVET
-513 TKPATTKAETKA
+513 TKPA
-525 ETTVAV
+525 ETTAP
-531 YGPGGSAQKPQDTE
+531 YGPGGSTEKPKETQKAKPQ
-545 KTKKSKEE
+545 KET
-553 GTVVTGE
+553 TVVTGE
-560 KGGPGVSKKKETTA
+560 NGGPGVSKKKETTKA
-574 AQTEATKAVKEKAS
+574 ETEATRAAKEKIS

-627 FGISTSRIS
+627 FGISTSRVS
-636 RDQANDGTE
+636 KDQANNGTE
-645 IPISQI
+645 IPVSQI

-661 GGDINHVAIY
+661 GGEINHVAIY
-671 IGDGQIIHAANKQ
+671 IGDGQIVHAANKQ
-684 LGIRIGSMNHRTPIK
+684 LGIRVGSLNHRTPVK

>member
-1 MKKKILTL
+1 MKKKFLTL

-70 TGSDDARTK
+70 TGIDDARNK

-88 GPSIQDKLKEEV
+88 GPSIQDRLKEEV
-100 IKDDLAVAKN
+100 MKDDLAVAKN
-110 KKDTVVHSDPKE
+110 KKDTVVHADPKE

-134 VATVVGSEVNETG
+134 VATVVGSEINETG
-147 EWLKINS
+147 EWVKINS
-154 GNVEGYVKASDVAT
+154 GNVEGYVKASDLAT
-168 GNKAKKLAKE
+168 GNKAKKMAKD

-197 PDITSGTL
+197 PDITSNTL

-240 LKTDVAYKTAKTKE
+240 IKTDVSYKTAKTKE

-282 ADEQTAAQSK
+282 ADDQTTAKSK
-292 ETTTKGET
+292 ETTAKAET
-300 TTSKEVKKS
+300 TTAAKKN
-309 SDKASISATSEEAK
+309 SDKAPTPKASEEAK
-323 TVKSPAAEK
+323 TIKSPAAEK
-332 RETPASKEVDIKVPD
+332 RETPAGKEVEIKVPD
-347 NTKESTK
+347 TTKGSTKPAETNTKDNGQTETTKQKIETVPETK
-354 TEKETTKK
+354 TE
-362 DTGSVETAKQNV
+362 A
-374 ETVLTPPEAKTES
+374 
-387 ETINAIEDTK
+387 ETIKAIEDTK
-397 PTETKIT
+397 PIETNPKA
-404 VETVKE
+404 ENVKE
-410 PKASTSVEIA
+410 PSKSEEISSSSS
-420 TEQTKAN
+420 KVN
-427 IETVKG
+427 IETVNG
-433 PKASTSVETATE
+433 PESSETA
-445 QTKANIET
+445 K
-453 VSAPEAVET
+453 ET
-462 TKQPE
+462 TKASVEQE
-467 TAESKA
+467 TSKA
-473 EPETREVTE
+473 VE

-491 TASESISAIEDTTKQ
+491 TQAETISAVEDTTKQ
-506 PETTVET
+506 TESTTQAPKQTESTTQALKQTEATTEATKPVET
-513 TKPATTKAETKA
+513 TKPA
-525 ETTVAV
+525 ETTAP
-531 YGPGGSAQKPQDTE
+531 YGPGGSTEKPKETQNAKPQ
-545 KTKKSKEE
+545 KET
-553 GTVVTGE
+553 TVVTGE
-560 KGGPGVSKKKETTA
+560 NGGPGVSKKKETTKSE
-574 AQTEATKAVKEKAS
+574 TEATRAAKEKIS
-588 RDAVVAYAK
+588 RDAVVTYAK

-627 FGISTSRIS
+627 FGISTSRVS
-636 RDQANDGTE
+636 KDQANNGTE
-645 IPISQI
+645 IPVSQI

-661 GGDINHVAIY
+661 GGEINHVAIY
-671 IGDGQIIHAANKQ
+671 IGDGQIVHAANKQ
-684 LGIRIGSMNHRTPIK
+684 LGIRVGSLNHRTPVK

>member
-1 MKKKILTL
+1 MKKKFLTL

-70 TGSDDARTK
+70 TGVDDARNR

-88 GPSIQDKLKEEV
+88 GPSIQDRLKEEV
-100 IKDDLAVAKN
+100 MKDDLAVAKN
-110 KKDTVVHSDPKE
+110 KKDTVVHADPKE

-134 VATVVGSEVNETG
+134 VATVVGSEINETG
-147 EWLKINS
+147 EWVKINS
-154 GNVEGYVKASDVAT
+154 GNVEGYVKASDLAT
-168 GNKAKKLAKE
+168 GNKAKKMAKD

-197 PDITSGTL
+197 PDITSNTL

-240 LKTDVAYKTAKTKE
+240 IKTDVSYKTAKTKE

-282 ADEQTAAQSK
+282 ADDQTTAKSK
-292 ETTTKGET
+292 ETTAKAET
-300 TTSKEVKKS
+300 TTAAKKTP
-309 SDKASISATSEEAK
+309 DKAPTPKASEEAK
-323 TVKSPAAEK
+323 TIKSPAAEK
-332 RETPASKEVDIKVPD
+332 RETPASKEVEIKVPD
-347 NTKESTK
+347 TTKGSTK
-354 TEKETTKK
+354 PVETTTKDNGQTETTKQK
-362 DTGSVETAKQNV
+362 V
-374 ETVLTPPEAKTES
+374 ETVPETRTEA
-387 ETINAIEDTK
+387 ETIKAIEDTK
-397 PTETKIT
+397 PAETKQK

-410 PKASTSVEIA
+410 SGKAEETVSSPSKV
-420 TEQTKAN
+420 K
-427 IETVKG
+427 IETVNG
-433 PKASTSVETATE
+433 PEASETA
-445 QTKANIET
+445 K
-453 VSAPEAVET
+453 ET
-462 TKQPE
+462 TK
-467 TAESKA
+467 ASV
-473 EPETREVTE
+473 EPETSKAVE

-491 TASESISAIEDTTKQ
+491 TQAETISAVEDTPKQTESTTQAPKQIESTTQAPKQTEATTEATK
-506 PETTVET
+506 PSET
-513 TKPATTKAETKA
+513 TKPAETSA
-525 ETTVAV
+525 P
-531 YGPGGSAQKPQDTE
+531 YGPGGSTEKPKETQKAKPQ
-545 KTKKSKEE
+545 KET
-553 GTVVTGE
+553 TVVTGE
-560 KGGPGVSKKKETTA
+560 NGGPGVSKKKETTKA
-574 AQTEATKAVKEKAS
+574 AETEATRAAKEKVS

-627 FGISTSRIS
+627 FGISTSRVS
-636 RDQANDGTE
+636 RDQANNGTE
-645 IPISQI
+645 IPVSQI

-661 GGDINHVAIY
+661 GGEINHVAIY
-671 IGDGQIIHAANKQ
+671 IGDGQIVHAANKQ
-684 LGIRIGSMNHRTPIK
+684 LGIRIGSLNHRTPVK

>member
-1 MKKKILTL
+1 MKKKFLTL

-70 TGSDDARTK
+70 TGVDDARNR

-88 GPSIQDKLKEEV
+88 GPSIQDRLKEEV
-100 IKDDLAVAKN
+100 MKDDLAVAKN
-110 KKDTVVHSDPKE
+110 KKDTVVHADPKE

-134 VATVVGSEVNETG
+134 VATVVGSEINETG
-147 EWLKINS
+147 EWVKINS
-154 GNVEGYVKASDVAT
+154 GNVEGYVKASDLAT
-168 GNKAKKLAKE
+168 GNKAKKMAKD

-197 PDITSGTL
+197 PDITSNTL

-240 LKTDVAYKTAKTKE
+240 IKTDVSYKTAKTKE

-282 ADEQTAAQSK
+282 ADDQTTAKSK
-292 ETTTKGET
+292 ETIAKAET
-300 TTSKEVKKS
+300 TTAAKKTP
-309 SDKASISATSEEAK
+309 DKAPTPKASEEAK
-323 TVKSPAAEK
+323 TIKSPAAEK
-332 RETPASKEVDIKVPD
+332 RETPASKEVEIKVPD
-347 NTKESTK
+347 TTKGSAKPAETTTK
-354 TEKETTKK
+354 DNGQTETTKQK
-362 DTGSVETAKQNV
+362 V
-374 ETVLTPPEAKTES
+374 ETVPETRTEA
-387 ETINAIEDTK
+387 ETIKAIEDTK
-397 PTETKIT
+397 PAETKQK

-410 PKASTSVEIA
+410 PSKSEETVSSPSKV
-420 TEQTKAN
+420 K
-427 IETVKG
+427 IETVNG
-433 PKASTSVETATE
+433 PEASETA
-445 QTKANIET
+445 K
-453 VSAPEAVET
+453 ET
-462 TKQPE
+462 TK
-467 TAESKA
+467 ASV
-473 EPETREVTE
+473 EPETSKAVE

-491 TASESISAIEDTTKQ
+491 TQAETISAVEDTTKQ
-506 PETTVET
+506 TESTTQAPKQTESTTQAPKQTEATTEATKPVET
-513 TKPATTKAETKA
+513 TKPA
-525 ETTVAV
+525 ETTAP
-531 YGPGGSAQKPQDTE
+531 YGPGGSTEKPKETQKAKPQ
-545 KTKKSKEE
+545 KET
-553 GTVVTGE
+553 TVVTGE
-560 KGGPGVSKKKETTA
+560 NGGPGVSKKKETTKA
-574 AQTEATKAVKEKAS
+574 ETEATKAAKEKVS

-627 FGISTSRIS
+627 FGISTSRVS
-636 RDQANDGTE
+636 RDQANNGTE
-645 IPISQI
+645 IPVSQI

-661 GGDINHVAIY
+661 GGEINHVAIY
-671 IGDGQIIHAANKQ
+671 IGDGQIVHAANKQ
-684 LGIRIGSMNHRTPIK
+684 LGIRIGSLNHRTPVK

>member
-1 MKKKILTL
+1 MKKKFLTL

-47 SSISPQTALGE
+47 SSISPQTALEE

-70 TGSDDARTK
+70 TGVDDARNK

-88 GPSIQDKLKEEV
+88 GPSIQDRLKEEV
-100 IKDDLAVAKN
+100 MKDDLAVAKN
-110 KKDTVVHSDPKE
+110 KKDTVVHADPKE

-134 VATVVGSEVNETG
+134 VATVVGSEINETG
-147 EWLKINS
+147 EWVKINS
-154 GNVEGYVKASDVAT
+154 GNVEGYVKASDLAT
-168 GNKAKKLAKE
+168 GNKAKKMAKD

-197 PDITSGTL
+197 PDITSNTL

-240 LKTDVAYKTAKTKE
+240 IKTDVSYKTAKTKE

-282 ADEQTAAQSK
+282 ADDQTTAKSK
-292 ETTTKGET
+292 ETTAKAET
-300 TTSKEVKKS
+300 TTAAKKN
-309 SDKASISATSEEAK
+309 SDKAPTPKASEEAK
-323 TVKSPAAEK
+323 TIKSPAAEK
-332 RETPASKEVDIKVPD
+332 RETPAGKEVEIKVPD
-347 NTKESTK
+347 TTKGSTKPAETTTKDNGQTETTKQKIETVPETK
-354 TEKETTKK
+354 TE
-362 DTGSVETAKQNV
+362 A
-374 ETVLTPPEAKTES
+374 
-387 ETINAIEDTK
+387 ETIKAIEDTK
-397 PTETKIT
+397 PTETNPKA
-404 VETVKE
+404 ETVKE
-410 PKASTSVEIA
+410 PSKSEEISSSSS
-420 TEQTKAN
+420 KVN
-427 IETVKG
+427 IETVNG
-433 PKASTSVETATE
+433 PESSETA
-445 QTKANIET
+445 K
-453 VSAPEAVET
+453 ET
-462 TKQPE
+462 TKASVEQE
-467 TAESKA
+467 TSKA
-473 EPETREVTE
+473 VE

-491 TASESISAIEDTTKQ
+491 TQAETISAVEDTTKQ
-506 PETTVET
+506 TESTTQAPKQTESTTQAPKQTEATTEATKPVET
-513 TKPATTKAETKA
+513 TKPA
-525 ETTVAV
+525 ETTAP
-531 YGPGGSAQKPQDTE
+531 YGPGGSTEKPKETQKAKPQ
-545 KTKKSKEE
+545 KET
-553 GTVVTGE
+553 TVVTGE
-560 KGGPGVSKKKETTA
+560 NGGPGVSKKKETTKA
-574 AQTEATKAVKEKAS
+574 ETEATRAAKEKIS

-627 FGISTSRIS
+627 FGISTSRVS
-636 RDQANDGTE
+636 KDQANNGTE
-645 IPISQI
+645 IPVSQI

-661 GGDINHVAIY
+661 GGEINHVAIY
-671 IGDGQIIHAANKQ
+671 IGDGQIVHAANKQ
-684 LGIRIGSMNHRTPIK
+684 LGIRVGSLNHRTPVK

>member
-1 MKKKILTL
+1 MKKKFLTL

-47 SSISPQTALGE
+47 SSISPQTALEE

-70 TGSDDARTK
+70 TGVDDARNK

-88 GPSIQDKLKEEV
+88 GPSIQDRLKEEV
-100 IKDDLAVAKN
+100 MKDDLAVAKN
-110 KKDTVVHSDPKE
+110 KKDTVVHADPKE

-134 VATVVGSEVNETG
+134 VATVVGSEINETG
-147 EWLKINS
+147 EWVKINS
-154 GNVEGYVKASDVAT
+154 GNVEGYVKASDLAT
-168 GNKAKKLAKE
+168 GNKAKKMAKD

-197 PDITSGTL
+197 PDITSNTL

-240 LKTDVAYKTAKTKE
+240 IKTDVSYKTAKTKE

-282 ADEQTAAQSK
+282 ADDQTTAKSK
-292 ETTTKGET
+292 ETTAKAET
-300 TTSKEVKKS
+300 TTAAKKTP
-309 SDKASISATSEEAK
+309 DKAPTPKASEEAK
-323 TVKSPAAEK
+323 TIKSPAAEK
-332 RETPASKEVDIKVPD
+332 RETPASKEVEIKVPD
-347 NTKESTK
+347 TTKGSTK
-354 TEKETTKK
+354 PFETTTKDNGQTETTKQK
-362 DTGSVETAKQNV
+362 V
-374 ETVLTPPEAKTES
+374 ETVPETRTEA
-387 ETINAIEDTK
+387 ETIKAIEDTK
-397 PTETKIT
+397 PAETKQK

-410 PKASTSVEIA
+410 SGKAEETVSSPSKV
-420 TEQTKAN
+420 K
-427 IETVKG
+427 IETVNG
-433 PKASTSVETATE
+433 PEASETA
-445 QTKANIET
+445 K
-453 VSAPEAVET
+453 ET
-462 TKQPE
+462 TK
-467 TAESKA
+467 ASV
-473 EPETREVTE
+473 EPETSKAVE

-491 TASESISAIEDTTKQ
+491 TQAETISAVEDTTKQ
-506 PETTVET
+506 TESTTQAPKQTESTTQAPKQTEATTEATKPSET
-513 TKPATTKAETKA
+513 TKPA
-525 ETTVAV
+525 ETTAP
-531 YGPGGSAQKPQDTE
+531 YGPGGSTEKPKETQKAKPQ
-545 KTKKSKEE
+545 KET
-553 GTVVTGE
+553 TVVTGE
-560 KGGPGVSKKKETTA
+560 NGGPGVSKKKETTKA
-574 AQTEATKAVKEKAS
+574 ETEATKAAKEKVS

-627 FGISTSRIS
+627 FGISTSRVS
-636 RDQANDGTE
+636 RDQANNGTE
-645 IPISQI
+645 IPVSQI

-661 GGDINHVAIY
+661 GGEINHVAIY
-671 IGDGQIIHAANKQ
+671 IGDGQIVHAANKQ
-684 LGIRIGSMNHRTPIK
+684 LGIRIGSLNHRTPVK

>member
-1 MKKKILTL
+1 MKKKFLTL

-70 TGSDDARTK
+70 TGVDDARNK

-88 GPSIQDKLKEEV
+88 GPSIQDRLKEEV
-100 IKDDLAVAKN
+100 MKDDLAVAKN
-110 KKDTVVHSDPKE
+110 KKDTVVHADPKE

-134 VATVVGSEVNETG
+134 VATVVGSEINETG
-147 EWLKINS
+147 EWVKINS
-154 GNVEGYVKASDVAT
+154 GNVEGYVKASDLAT
-168 GNKAKKLAKE
+168 GNKAKKMAKD

-197 PDITSGTL
+197 PDITSNTL

-240 LKTDVAYKTAKTKE
+240 IKTDVSYKTAKTKE

-282 ADEQTAAQSK
+282 ADDQTTAKSK
-292 ETTTKGET
+292 ETTAKAET
-300 TTSKEVKKS
+300 TTAAKKN
-309 SDKASISATSEEAK
+309 SDKAPTPKASEEAK
-323 TVKSPAAEK
+323 TIKSPAAEK
-332 RETPASKEVDIKVPD
+332 RETPAGKEVEIKVPD
-347 NTKESTK
+347 TTKGSAKPAETTTKDNGQTETTKQKTETVPETK
-354 TEKETTKK
+354 TE
-362 DTGSVETAKQNV
+362 A
-374 ETVLTPPEAKTES
+374 
-387 ETINAIEDTK
+387 ETIKAIEDTK
-397 PTETKIT
+397 PTETKSKA
-404 VETVKE
+404 ETVKE
-410 PKASTSVEIA
+410 PSKSEETVFSPSKV
-420 TEQTKAN
+420 K
-427 IETVKG
+427 IETVNG
-433 PKASTSVETATE
+433 PEASETA
-445 QTKANIET
+445 K
-453 VSAPEAVET
+453 ET
-462 TKQPE
+462 TK
-467 TAESKA
+467 ASV
-473 EPETREVTE
+473 EPETSKAVE

-491 TASESISAIEDTTKQ
+491 TQAETISAVEDTTKQ
-506 PETTVET
+506 TESTTQAPKQTESTTQAPKQTEATTEATKPVET
-513 TKPATTKAETKA
+513 TKPAETSA
-525 ETTVAV
+525 P
-531 YGPGGSAQKPQDTE
+531 YGPGGSTEKPKETQKAKPQ
-545 KTKKSKEE
+545 KET
-553 GTVVTGE
+553 TVVTGE
-560 KGGPGVSKKKETTA
+560 NGGPGVSKKKETTKA
-574 AQTEATKAVKEKAS
+574 ETEATKAAKEKVS

-627 FGISTSRIS
+627 FGISTSRVS
-636 RDQANDGTE
+636 RDQANNGTE
-645 IPISQI
+645 IPVSQI

-661 GGDINHVAIY
+661 GGEINHVAIY
-671 IGDGQIIHAANKQ
+671 IGDGQIVHAANKQ
-684 LGIRIGSMNHRTPIK
+684 LGIRIGSLNHRTPVK

>member
-1 MKKKILTL
+1 MKKKFLTL

-28 LETSNAVSG
+28 FETSNSVSG

-58 SLKTATTNTIEI
+58 SLKAATTNTIEI
-70 TGSDDARTK
+70 TGVDDARNR

-88 GPSIQDKLKEEV
+88 GPSIQDRLKEEV
-100 IKDDLAVAKN
+100 MKDDLAVAKN
-110 KKDTVVHSDPKE
+110 KRDTVVHADPKE

-134 VATVVGSEVNETG
+134 VATVVGSEINETG
-147 EWLKINS
+147 EWVKINS
-154 GNVEGYVKASDVAT
+154 GNVEGYVKASDLAT
-168 GNKAKKLAKE
+168 GNKAKKMAKD

-197 PDITSGTL
+197 PDITSNTL

-240 LKTDVAYKTAKTKE
+240 IKTDVSYKTAKTKE

-272 AMAIYENMVV
+272 AMAMYENMVV
-282 ADEQTAAQSK
+282 ADDQTTAKSK
-292 ETTTKGET
+292 ETTAKAET
-300 TTSKEVKKS
+300 TAAEKKTP
-309 SDKASISATSEEAK
+309 DKAPTPKAREEAK
-323 TVKSPAAEK
+323 TIKSPAAEK
-332 RETPASKEVDIKVPD
+332 RETPASKEVEIKVPD
-347 NTKESTK
+347 TTKESTK
-354 TEKETTKK
+354 PVETTTKDNGQTETTKQK
-362 DTGSVETAKQNV
+362 I
-374 ETVLTPPEAKTES
+374 ETVPETRTEA
-387 ETINAIEDTK
+387 ETIKAIEDTK
-397 PTETKIT
+397 PAETKQKA
-404 VETVKE
+404 ETVKE
-410 PKASTSVEIA
+410 PGKSEETASSSSKV
-420 TEQTKAN
+420 K
-427 IETVKG
+427 IETVNG
-433 PKASTSVETATE
+433 
-445 QTKANIET
+445 
-453 VSAPEAVET
+453 PEASET
-462 TKQPE
+462 TKE
-467 TAESKA
+467 TTKASA
-473 EPETREVTE
+473 EPETSKALE
-482 TVKETPTAT
+482 TVKETPTVT
-491 TASESISAIEDTTKQ
+491 TQAETISAVEDTTKQ
-506 PETTVET
+506 TESTTQAPKQTEATTET
-513 TKPATTKAETKA
+513 TKPVETA
-525 ETTVAV
+525 AP
-531 YGPGGSAQKPQDTE
+531 YGPGGSTEKPKETQKAKPQ
-545 KTKKSKEE
+545 KET
-553 GTVVTGE
+553 TVVTGE
-560 KGGPGVSKKKETTA
+560 KGGPGVGKKKETTEA
-574 AQTEATKAVKEKAS
+574 ETEATKAAKEKVS

-627 FGISTSRIS
+627 FGISTSRVS
-636 RDQANDGTE
+636 KDQANNGTE
-645 IPISQI
+645 IPVSQI

-671 IGDGQIIHAANKQ
+671 IGDGQIVHAANKQ
-684 LGIRIGSMNHRTPIK
+684 LGIRIGSLNHRTPVK

>member
-1 MKKKILTL
+1 MKKKFLTL

-70 TGSDDARTK
+70 TGVDDARNR

-88 GPSIQDKLKEEV
+88 GPSIQDRLKEEV
-100 IKDDLAVAKN
+100 MKDDLAVAKN
-110 KKDTVVHSDPKE
+110 KKDTVVHADPKE

-134 VATVVGSEVNETG
+134 VATVVGSEINETG
-147 EWLKINS
+147 EWVKINS
-154 GNVEGYVKASDVAT
+154 GNVEGYVKASDLAT
-168 GNKAKKLAKE
+168 GNKAKKMAKD

-197 PDITSGTL
+197 PDITSNTL

-240 LKTDVAYKTAKTKE
+240 IKTDVSYKTAKTKE

-282 ADEQTAAQSK
+282 ADDQTTAKSK
-292 ETTTKGET
+292 ETTAKAET
-300 TTSKEVKKS
+300 TTAAKKTP
-309 SDKASISATSEEAK
+309 DKAPTPKVSEEAK
-323 TVKSPAAEK
+323 TIKSPAAEK
-332 RETPASKEVDIKVPD
+332 RETPASKEVEIKVPD
-347 NTKESTK
+347 TTKGSTK
-354 TEKETTKK
+354 PVETTTKDNGQTETTKQK
-362 DTGSVETAKQNV
+362 V
-374 ETVLTPPEAKTES
+374 ETVPETRTEA
-387 ETINAIEDTK
+387 ETIKAIEDTK
-397 PTETKIT
+397 PAETKQK

-410 PKASTSVEIA
+410 SGKAEETVSSPSKV
-420 TEQTKAN
+420 K
-427 IETVKG
+427 IETVNG
-433 PKASTSVETATE
+433 PEVSETA
-445 QTKANIET
+445 K
-453 VSAPEAVET
+453 ET
-462 TKQPE
+462 TK
-467 TAESKA
+467 ASV
-473 EPETREVTE
+473 EPETSKAVE

-491 TASESISAIEDTTKQ
+491 TQAETISAVEDTTKQ
-506 PETTVET
+506 TESTTQAPKQTESTTQAPKQTEATTEATKPSET
-513 TKPATTKAETKA
+513 TKPA
-525 ETTVAV
+525 ETTAP
-531 YGPGGSAQKPQDTE
+531 YGPGGSTEKPKETQKAKPQ
-545 KTKKSKEE
+545 KET
-553 GTVVTGE
+553 TVVTGE
-560 KGGPGVSKKKETTA
+560 NGGPGVSKKKETTKA
-574 AQTEATKAVKEKAS
+574 ETEATKAAKEKVS

-627 FGISTSRIS
+627 FGISTSRVS
-636 RDQANDGTE
+636 RDQANNGTE
-645 IPISQI
+645 IPVSQI

-661 GGDINHVAIY
+661 GGEINHVAIY
-671 IGDGQIIHAANKQ
+671 IGDGQIVHAANKQ
-684 LGIRIGSMNHRTPIK
+684 LGIRIGSLNHRTPVK

>member
-1 MKKKILTL
+1 MKKKFLTL

-70 TGSDDARTK
+70 TGVDDARNR

-88 GPSIQDKLKEEV
+88 GPSIQDRLKEEV
-100 IKDDLAVAKN
+100 MKDDLAVAKN
-110 KKDTVVHSDPKE
+110 KKDTVVHADPKE

-134 VATVVGSEVNETG
+134 VATVVGSEINETG
-147 EWLKINS
+147 EWVKINS
-154 GNVEGYVKASDVAT
+154 GNVEGYVKASDLAT
-168 GNKAKKLAKE
+168 GNKAKKMAKD

-197 PDITSGTL
+197 PDITSNTL

-240 LKTDVAYKTAKTKE
+240 IKTDVSYKTAKTKE

-282 ADEQTAAQSK
+282 ADDQTTAKSK
-292 ETTTKGET
+292 ETTAKAET
-300 TTSKEVKKS
+300 TTAAKKTP
-309 SDKASISATSEEAK
+309 DKAPTPKASEEAK
-323 TVKSPAAEK
+323 TIKSPAAEK
-332 RETPASKEVDIKVPD
+332 RETPASKEVEIKVPD
-347 NTKESTK
+347 TTKGSTK
-354 TEKETTKK
+354 PFETTTKDNGQTETTKQK
-362 DTGSVETAKQNV
+362 V
-374 ETVLTPPEAKTES
+374 ETVPETRTEA
-387 ETINAIEDTK
+387 ETIKAIEDTK
-397 PTETKIT
+397 PAETKQK

-410 PKASTSVEIA
+410 SGKAEETVSSPSKV
-420 TEQTKAN
+420 K
-427 IETVKG
+427 IETVNG
-433 PKASTSVETATE
+433 PEASETA
-445 QTKANIET
+445 K
-453 VSAPEAVET
+453 ET
-462 TKQPE
+462 TK
-467 TAESKA
+467 ASV
-473 EPETREVTE
+473 EPETSKAVE

-491 TASESISAIEDTTKQ
+491 TQAETISAVEDTTKQ
-506 PETTVET
+506 TESTTQAPKQTESTTQAPKQTEATTEATKPSET
-513 TKPATTKAETKA
+513 TKPA
-525 ETTVAV
+525 ETTAP
-531 YGPGGSAQKPQDTE
+531 YGPGGSTEKPKETQKAKPQ
-545 KTKKSKEE
+545 KET
-553 GTVVTGE
+553 TVVTGE
-560 KGGPGVSKKKETTA
+560 NGGPGVSKKKETTKA
-574 AQTEATKAVKEKAS
+574 ETEATKAAKEKVS

-627 FGISTSRIS
+627 FGISTSRVS
-636 RDQANDGTE
+636 RDQANNGTE
-645 IPISQI
+645 IPVSQI

-661 GGDINHVAIY
+661 GGEINHVAIY
-671 IGDGQIIHAANKQ
+671 IGDGQIVHAANKQ
-684 LGIRIGSMNHRTPIK
+684 LGIRIGSLNHRTPVK

>member
-1 MKKKILTL
+1 MKKKFLTL

-70 TGSDDARTK
+70 TGVDDARNR

-88 GPSIQDKLKEEV
+88 GPSIQDRLKEEV
-100 IKDDLAVAKN
+100 MKDDLAVAKN
-110 KKDTVVHSDPKE
+110 KKDTVVNADPKE

-134 VATVVGSEVNETG
+134 VATVVGSEINETG
-147 EWLKINS
+147 EWVKINS
-154 GNVEGYVKASDVAT
+154 GNVEGYVKASDLAT
-168 GNKAKKLAKE
+168 GNKAKKMAKD

-197 PDITSGTL
+197 PDITSNTL

-240 LKTDVAYKTAKTKE
+240 IKTDVSYKTAKTKE

-282 ADEQTAAQSK
+282 ADDQTTAKSK
-292 ETTTKGET
+292 ETTAKAET
-300 TTSKEVKKS
+300 TTAAKKTP
-309 SDKASISATSEEAK
+309 DKAPTPKASEEAK
-323 TVKSPAAEK
+323 TIKSPAAEK
-332 RETPASKEVDIKVPD
+332 RETPASKEVEIKVPD
-347 NTKESTK
+347 TTKGSAKPVETTTK
-354 TEKETTKK
+354 DNGQTETTKQK
-362 DTGSVETAKQNV
+362 V
-374 ETVLTPPEAKTES
+374 ETVPETRTEA
-387 ETINAIEDTK
+387 ETIKAIEDTK
-397 PTETKIT
+397 PAETKQK

-410 PKASTSVEIA
+410 SGKAEETVSSPSKV
-420 TEQTKAN
+420 K
-427 IETVKG
+427 IETVNG
-433 PKASTSVETATE
+433 PEASETA
-445 QTKANIET
+445 K
-453 VSAPEAVET
+453 ET
-462 TKQPE
+462 TK
-467 TAESKA
+467 ASV
-473 EPETREVTE
+473 EPETSKAVE

-491 TASESISAIEDTTKQ
+491 TQAETISAVEDTTKQ
-506 PETTVET
+506 TESTTQAPKQTESTTQAPKQTEATTEATKPSET
-513 TKPATTKAETKA
+513 TKPA
-525 ETTVAV
+525 ETTAP
-531 YGPGGSAQKPQDTE
+531 YGPGGSTEKPKETQKAKPQ
-545 KTKKSKEE
+545 KET
-553 GTVVTGE
+553 TVVTGE
-560 KGGPGVSKKKETTA
+560 NGGPGVSKKKETTKA
-574 AQTEATKAVKEKAS
+574 AETEATKAAKEKVS

-627 FGISTSRIS
+627 FGISTSRVS
-636 RDQANDGTE
+636 KDQANNGTE
-645 IPISQI
+645 IPVSQI

-661 GGDINHVAIY
+661 GGEINHVAIY
-671 IGDGQIIHAANKQ
+671 IGDGQIVHAANKQ
-684 LGIRIGSMNHRTPIK
+684 LGIRIGSLNHRTPVK

>member
-1 MKKKILTL
+1 MKKKFLTL

-70 TGSDDARTK
+70 TGVDDARNR

-88 GPSIQDKLKEEV
+88 GPSIQDRLKEEV
-100 IKDDLAVAKN
+100 MKDDLAVAKN
-110 KKDTVVHSDPKE
+110 KKDTVVHADPKE

-134 VATVVGSEVNETG
+134 VATVVGSEINETG
-147 EWLKINS
+147 EWVKINS
-154 GNVEGYVKASDVAT
+154 GNVEGYVKASDLAT
-168 GNKAKKLAKE
+168 GNKAKKMAKD

-197 PDITSGTL
+197 PDITSNTL

-240 LKTDVAYKTAKTKE
+240 IKTDVSYKTAKTKE

-282 ADEQTAAQSK
+282 ADDQTTAKSK
-292 ETTTKGET
+292 ETTAKAET
-300 TTSKEVKKS
+300 TTAAKKTP
-309 SDKASISATSEEAK
+309 DKAPTPKASEEAK
-323 TVKSPAAEK
+323 TIKSPAAEK
-332 RETPASKEVDIKVPD
+332 RETPASKEVEIKVPD
-347 NTKESTK
+347 TTKGSAKPAETTTK
-354 TEKETTKK
+354 DNGQTETTKQK
-362 DTGSVETAKQNV
+362 V
-374 ETVLTPPEAKTES
+374 ETVPETRTEA
-387 ETINAIEDTK
+387 ETIKAIEDTK
-397 PTETKIT
+397 PAETKSK

-410 PKASTSVEIA
+410 PSKSEETVSSPSKV
-420 TEQTKAN
+420 K
-427 IETVKG
+427 IETVNG
-433 PKASTSVETATE
+433 PEASETA
-445 QTKANIET
+445 K
-453 VSAPEAVET
+453 ET
-462 TKQPE
+462 TK
-467 TAESKA
+467 ASV
-473 EPETREVTE
+473 EPETSKAVE

-491 TASESISAIEDTTKQ
+491 TQAETISAVEDTTKQ
-506 PETTVET
+506 TESTTQAPKQTESTTQAPKQTEATTEATKPVET
-513 TKPATTKAETKA
+513 TKPA
-525 ETTVAV
+525 ETTAP
-531 YGPGGSAQKPQDTE
+531 YGPGGSTEKPKETQKDKPQ
-545 KTKKSKEE
+545 KET
-553 GTVVTGE
+553 TVVTGE
-560 KGGPGVSKKKETTA
+560 KGGPGVSKKKETTKA
-574 AQTEATKAVKEKAS
+574 ETEATKAAKEKVS

-627 FGISTSRIS
+627 FGISTSRVS
-636 RDQANDGTE
+636 RDQANNGTE
-645 IPISQI
+645 IPVSQI

-661 GGDINHVAIY
+661 GGEINHVAIY
-671 IGDGQIIHAANKQ
+671 IGDGQIVHAANKQ
-684 LGIRIGSMNHRTPIK
+684 LGIRIGSLNHRTPVK

>member
-292 ETTTKGET
+292 ETTTKGES

-347 NTKESTK
+347 NTKESAK
-354 TEKETTKK
+354 AEKETAKK

-374 ETVLTPPEAKTES
+374 ETVLTPPEAKTNS

-427 IETVKG
+427 IETVKE
-433 PKASTSVETATE
+433 PKANTSVENATE
-445 QTKANIET
+445 QTKAKIET

-491 TASESISAIEDTTKQ
+491 TASESISAVEDTTKQ
-506 PETTVET
+506 PETTVEV
-513 TKPATTKAETKA
+513 TKPAATKAETKA

-531 YGPGGSAQKPQDTE
+531 YGPGGSAQKPQETE

>member
-1 MKKKILTL
+1 MKKKFLTL

-47 SSISPQTALGE
+47 SSISPQTALEE

-70 TGSDDARTK
+70 TGVDDARNK

-88 GPSIQDKLKEEV
+88 GPSIQDRLKEEV
-100 IKDDLAVAKN
+100 MKDDLAVAKN
-110 KKDTVVHSDPKE
+110 KKDTVVHADPKE

-134 VATVVGSEVNETG
+134 VATVVGSEINETG
-147 EWLKINS
+147 EWVKINS
-154 GNVEGYVKASDVAT
+154 GNVEGYVKASDLAT
-168 GNKAKKLAKE
+168 GNKAKKMAKD

-197 PDITSGTL
+197 PDITSNTL

-240 LKTDVAYKTAKTKE
+240 IKTDVSYKTAKTKE

-282 ADEQTAAQSK
+282 ADDQTTAKSK
-292 ETTTKGET
+292 ETTAKAET
-300 TTSKEVKKS
+300 TTAAKKN
-309 SDKASISATSEEAK
+309 SDKAPTPKASEEAK
-323 TVKSPAAEK
+323 TTKSPAAEK
-332 RETPASKEVDIKVPD
+332 RETPAGKEVEIKVPD
-347 NTKESTK
+347 TTKGSAKPAETTTKDNGQTETTKQKTETVPETK
-354 TEKETTKK
+354 TE
-362 DTGSVETAKQNV
+362 A
-374 ETVLTPPEAKTES
+374 
-387 ETINAIEDTK
+387 ETIKAIEDTK
-397 PTETKIT
+397 PTETKSKA
-404 VETVKE
+404 ETVKE
-410 PKASTSVEIA
+410 PSKSEETVSSPSKV
-420 TEQTKAN
+420 K
-427 IETVKG
+427 IETVNG
-433 PKASTSVETATE
+433 PEASETA
-445 QTKANIET
+445 K
-453 VSAPEAVET
+453 ET
-462 TKQPE
+462 TK
-467 TAESKA
+467 ASV
-473 EPETREVTE
+473 EPETSKAVE

-491 TASESISAIEDTTKQ
+491 TQAETISAVEDTTKQ
-506 PETTVET
+506 TESTTQAPKQTEATTEATKPSET
-513 TKPATTKAETKA
+513 TKPA
-525 ETTVAV
+525 ETTAP
-531 YGPGGSAQKPQDTE
+531 YGPGGSTEKPKETQKAKPQ
-545 KTKKSKEE
+545 KET
-553 GTVVTGE
+553 TVVTGE
-560 KGGPGVSKKKETTA
+560 KGGPGVSKKKETTKA
-574 AQTEATKAVKEKAS
+574 ETEATKAAKEKVS

-627 FGISTSRIS
+627 FGISTSRVS
-636 RDQANDGTE
+636 RDQANNGTE
-645 IPISQI
+645 IPVSQI

-661 GGDINHVAIY
+661 GGEINHVAIY
-671 IGDGQIIHAANKQ
+671 IGDGQIVHAANKQ
-684 LGIRIGSMNHRTPIK
+684 LGIRIGSLNHRTPVK

>member
-1 MKKKILTL
+1 MKKKFLTL

-70 TGSDDARTK
+70 TGVDDARNK
-79 LVKDVVKYE
+79 LVKDLVKYE
-88 GPSIQDKLKEEV
+88 GPSIQDRLKEEV
-100 IKDDLAVAKN
+100 MKDDLAVAKN
-110 KKDTVVHSDPKE
+110 KKDAVVHADPKE

-134 VATVVGSEVNETG
+134 VATVVGSEINETG
-147 EWLKINS
+147 EWVKINS
-154 GNVEGYVKASDVAT
+154 GNVEGYVKASDLAT
-168 GNKAKKLAKE
+168 GNKAKKMAKD

-197 PDITSGTL
+197 PDITSNTL

-240 LKTDVAYKTAKTKE
+240 IKTDVSYKTAKTKE

-282 ADEQTAAQSK
+282 ADDQTTAKSK
-292 ETTTKGET
+292 ETTAKAET
-300 TTSKEVKKS
+300 TTAAKKN
-309 SDKASISATSEEAK
+309 SDKAPTPKASEEAK
-323 TVKSPAAEK
+323 TIKSPAAEK
-332 RETPASKEVDIKVPD
+332 RETPAGKEVEIKVPD
-347 NTKESTK
+347 TTKGSTKPAEMTTKDNGQSETTKQKIETVPETK
-354 TEKETTKK
+354 TE
-362 DTGSVETAKQNV
+362 A
-374 ETVLTPPEAKTES
+374 
-387 ETINAIEDTK
+387 ETIKAIEDTK
-397 PTETKIT
+397 PTETNPKA
-404 VETVKE
+404 ETVKE
-410 PKASTSVEIA
+410 PSKSEEISSSSS
-420 TEQTKAN
+420 KVN
-427 IETVKG
+427 IETVNG
-433 PKASTSVETATE
+433 PESSETA
-445 QTKANIET
+445 K
-453 VSAPEAVET
+453 ET
-462 TKQPE
+462 TK
-467 TAESKA
+467 ASV
-473 EPETREVTE
+473 EPETSKAVE

-491 TASESISAIEDTTKQ
+491 TQAETISAVEDTTKQ
-506 PETTVET
+506 TESTTQAPKQTESTTQAPKQTEATTEATKPVET
-513 TKPATTKAETKA
+513 TKPA
-525 ETTVAV
+525 ETTAP
-531 YGPGGSAQKPQDTE
+531 YGPGGSTE
-545 KTKKSKEE
+545 KPNETQKVKSQKET
-553 GTVVTGE
+553 TVVTGE
-560 KGGPGVSKKKETTA
+560 NGGPGVSKKKETTKA
-574 AQTEATKAVKEKAS
+574 ETEATRAAKEKIS
-588 RDAVVAYAK
+588 RDAVVTYAK

-627 FGISTSRIS
+627 FGISTSRVS
-636 RDQANDGTE
+636 KDQANNGTE
-645 IPISQI
+645 IPVSQI

-661 GGDINHVAIY
+661 GGEINHVAIY
-671 IGDGQIIHAANKQ
+671 IGEGQIVHAANKQ
-684 LGIRIGSMNHRTPIK
+684 LGIRIGSLNHRTPVK

>member
-1 MKKKILTL
+1 MKKKFLTL

-47 SSISPQTALGE
+47 SSISPQTALEE

-70 TGSDDARTK
+70 TGVDDARNK

-88 GPSIQDKLKEEV
+88 GPSIQDRLKEEV
-100 IKDDLAVAKN
+100 MKDDLAVAKN
-110 KKDTVVHSDPKE
+110 KKDTVVHADPKE

-134 VATVVGSEVNETG
+134 VATVVGSEINETG
-147 EWLKINS
+147 EWVKINS
-154 GNVEGYVKASDVAT
+154 GNVEGYVKASDLAT
-168 GNKAKKLAKE
+168 GNKAKKMAKD

-197 PDITSGTL
+197 SDITSNTL

-240 LKTDVAYKTAKTKE
+240 IKTDVSYKTAKTKE

-282 ADEQTAAQSK
+282 ADDQTTAKSK
-292 ETTTKGET
+292 ETTAKAET
-300 TTSKEVKKS
+300 TTAAKKTP
-309 SDKASISATSEEAK
+309 DKAPTPKVSEEAK
-323 TVKSPAAEK
+323 TIKSPAAEK
-332 RETPASKEVDIKVPD
+332 RETPASKEVEIKVPD
-347 NTKESTK
+347 TTKGSTK
-354 TEKETTKK
+354 PVETTTKDNGQTETTKQK
-362 DTGSVETAKQNV
+362 V
-374 ETVLTPPEAKTES
+374 ETVPEARTEA
-387 ETINAIEDTK
+387 ETIKAIEDTK
-397 PTETKIT
+397 PAETKQK

-410 PKASTSVEIA
+410 SGKAEETVSSPSKV
-420 TEQTKAN
+420 K
-427 IETVKG
+427 IETVNG
-433 PKASTSVETATE
+433 PEGSETA
-445 QTKANIET
+445 K
-453 VSAPEAVET
+453 ET
-462 TKQPE
+462 TK
-467 TAESKA
+467 ASV
-473 EPETREVTE
+473 EPETSKAVE

-491 TASESISAIEDTTKQ
+491 TQAETISAVEDTTKQ
-506 PETTVET
+506 TESTTQAPKQTESTTQAPKQTEATTEATKPSET
-513 TKPATTKAETKA
+513 TKPA
-525 ETTVAV
+525 ETTAP
-531 YGPGGSAQKPQDTE
+531 YGPGGSTEKPKETQKAKPQ
-545 KTKKSKEE
+545 KET
-553 GTVVTGE
+553 TVVTGE
-560 KGGPGVSKKKETTA
+560 NGGPGVSKKKETTKA
-574 AQTEATKAVKEKAS
+574 ETEATKAAKEKVS

-627 FGISTSRIS
+627 FGISTSRVS
-636 RDQANDGTE
+636 RDQANNGTE
-645 IPISQI
+645 IPVSQI

-661 GGDINHVAIY
+661 GGEINHVAIY
-671 IGDGQIIHAANKQ
+671 IGDGQIVHAANKQ
-684 LGIRIGSMNHRTPIK
+684 LGIRIGSLNHRTPVK

>member
-1 MKKKILTL
+1 MKKKFLTL

-70 TGSDDARTK
+70 TGVDDARNR

-88 GPSIQDKLKEEV
+88 GPSIQDRLKEEV
-100 IKDDLAVAKN
+100 MKDDLAVAKN
-110 KKDTVVHSDPKE
+110 KKDTVVHADPKE

-134 VATVVGSEVNETG
+134 VATVVGSEINETG
-147 EWLKINS
+147 EWVKINS
-154 GNVEGYVKASDVAT
+154 GNVEGYVKASDLAT
-168 GNKAKKLAKE
+168 GNKAKKMAKD

-197 PDITSGTL
+197 PDITSNTL

-240 LKTDVAYKTAKTKE
+240 IKTDVSYKTAKTKE

-282 ADEQTAAQSK
+282 ADDQTTAKSK
-292 ETTTKGET
+292 ETTVKAET
-300 TTSKEVKKS
+300 TTAAKKTP
-309 SDKASISATSEEAK
+309 DKAPTPKASEEAK
-323 TVKSPAAEK
+323 TIKSPAAEK
-332 RETPASKEVDIKVPD
+332 RETPASKEVEIKVPD
-347 NTKESTK
+347 TTKGSAKPAETTTK
-354 TEKETTKK
+354 DNGQTETTKQK
-362 DTGSVETAKQNV
+362 V
-374 ETVLTPPEAKTES
+374 ETVPETRTEA
-387 ETINAIEDTK
+387 ETIKAIEDTK
-397 PTETKIT
+397 PAETKSK

-410 PKASTSVEIA
+410 PSKSEETVSSPSKV
-420 TEQTKAN
+420 K
-427 IETVKG
+427 IETVNG
-433 PKASTSVETATE
+433 PEASETA
-445 QTKANIET
+445 K
-453 VSAPEAVET
+453 ET
-462 TKQPE
+462 TK
-467 TAESKA
+467 ASV
-473 EPETREVTE
+473 EPETSKAVE

-491 TASESISAIEDTTKQ
+491 TQAETISAVEDTTKQ
-506 PETTVET
+506 TESTTQAPKQTESTTQAPKQTEATTEATKPVET
-513 TKPATTKAETKA
+513 TKPA
-525 ETTVAV
+525 ETTAP
-531 YGPGGSAQKPQDTE
+531 YGPGGSTEKPKETQKAKPQ
-545 KTKKSKEE
+545 KET
-553 GTVVTGE
+553 TVVTGE
-560 KGGPGVSKKKETTA
+560 NGGPGVSKKKETTKA
-574 AQTEATKAVKEKAS
+574 AETEATKAAKEKVS

-627 FGISTSRIS
+627 FGISTSRVS
-636 RDQANDGTE
+636 RDQANNGTE
-645 IPISQI
+645 IPVSQI

-661 GGDINHVAIY
+661 GGEINHVAIY
-671 IGDGQIIHAANKQ
+671 IGDGQIVHAANKQ
-684 LGIRIGSMNHRTPIK
+684 LGIRIGSLNHRTPVK

>member
-1 MKKKILTL
+1 MKKKFLTL

-70 TGSDDARTK
+70 TGIDDARNK

-88 GPSIQDKLKEEV
+88 GPSIQDRLKEEV
-100 IKDDLAVAKN
+100 MKDDLAVAKN
-110 KKDTVVHSDPKE
+110 KKDTVVHADPKE

-134 VATVVGSEVNETG
+134 VATVVGSEINETG
-147 EWLKINS
+147 EWVKINS
-154 GNVEGYVKASDVAT
+154 GNVEGYVKASDLAT
-168 GNKAKKLAKE
+168 GNKAKKMAKD

-197 PDITSGTL
+197 PDITSNTL

-240 LKTDVAYKTAKTKE
+240 IKTDVSYKTAKTKE

-282 ADEQTAAQSK
+282 ADDQTTAKSK
-292 ETTTKGET
+292 ETTAKAET
-300 TTSKEVKKS
+300 TTAAKKN
-309 SDKASISATSEEAK
+309 SDKAPTPKASEEAK
-323 TVKSPAAEK
+323 TIKSPAAEK
-332 RETPASKEVDIKVPD
+332 RETPAGKEVEIKVPD
-347 NTKESTK
+347 ATKGSAKPAETTTKDNGQTETTKQKIETVPETK
-354 TEKETTKK
+354 TE
-362 DTGSVETAKQNV
+362 A
-374 ETVLTPPEAKTES
+374 
-387 ETINAIEDTK
+387 ETIKAIEDTK
-397 PTETKIT
+397 PTETNSKA
-404 VETVKE
+404 ETVKE
-410 PKASTSVEIA
+410 PSKSEEISSSSS
-420 TEQTKAN
+420 KVN
-427 IETVKG
+427 IETVNG
-433 PKASTSVETATE
+433 PESSETA
-445 QTKANIET
+445 N
-453 VSAPEAVET
+453 ET
-462 TKQPE
+462 TKASVEQE
-467 TAESKA
+467 TSKA
-473 EPETREVTE
+473 VE

-491 TASESISAIEDTTKQ
+491 TQAETISAVEDTTKQ
-506 PETTVET
+506 TESTTQAPKQTESTTQAPKQTEATTEATKPVET
-513 TKPATTKAETKA
+513 TKPA
-525 ETTVAV
+525 ETTAP
-531 YGPGGSAQKPQDTE
+531 YGPGGSTEKPKETQKAKPQ
-545 KTKKSKEE
+545 KET
-553 GTVVTGE
+553 TVVTGE
-560 KGGPGVSKKKETTA
+560 NGGPGVSKKKETTKA
-574 AQTEATKAVKEKAS
+574 ETEATRAAKEKIS

-627 FGISTSRIS
+627 FGISTSRVS
-636 RDQANDGTE
+636 KDQANNGTE
-645 IPISQI
+645 IPVSQI

-661 GGDINHVAIY
+661 GGEINHVAIY
-671 IGDGQIIHAANKQ
+671 IGDGQIVHAANKQ
-684 LGIRIGSMNHRTPIK
+684 LGIRIGSLNHRTPVK